1 MYYNAICIFYFYR
14 TQRAHSTHYTGVEMN
29 KLNLK
34 KLLTLLVCLTL
45 IVSVVLLAACNKND
59 DNKGSTEDNTSAS
72 PSFTNGN
79 FRSYTT
85 SDKGYPYAPSS
96 FTGSPTSD
104 TEGSTLPKLETVKR
118 GVINLADYQNL
129 GAWCTFS
136 KFDANRLTDEED
148 AKNYN
153 KDDNV
158 LMINNTEARYY
169 MYRSSEFSAAANTK
183 YLLQV
188 DVRTANLDGGEKK
201 GATIKIAKSYS
212 SGSSIPATEGYASF
226 DAITVGEWTTYSF
239 IIDGKYN
246 GSTSLELQLMLGN
259 NNLRDEYK
267 TSGYAFFDNIRLTT
281 VKDDTVLPAGENVK
295 TITLSVPNGSFD
307 YKTTSDYPYLYN
319 RVTTTD
325 TNSNYGLVNKVDAKD
340 GKITLVGEYKID
352 ADALKD
358 HDKDHGNV
366 FAIYN
371 VAEARMGFYTT
382 NPLYFKRGGYYKV
395 TVSLNTD
402 YIESGSAYL
411 ALGKSKDLSDNTVIE
426 IGKDAANPGWKEHV
440 FYVYANENTAD
451 ELYFHFGLGKDS
463 DNKAKGYILVDDL
476 KIEETDDTTQTGD
489 YVTDNRFKPT
499 DNKLTD
505 AFVNKS
511 GTDINGVP
519 VTITGDGEEFSV
531 DDKTPYVSS
540 NFSERNRKFTSA
552 KATIAKFQTKATL
565 QKDTYYRFSVWVRT
579 VDVPSTSGVVL
590 TVYDGD
596 KDTNSAVKAI
606 ATFAAV
612 TTDKDLADSSSS
624 LNGYR
629 ELVCYFHTA
638 SLQEQVVT
646 FEISLG
652 SGGAFTSSTLFS
664 GTAYI
669 ANASLVETDYTK
681 YNGASAS
688 GTYEKKYDWYET
700 LSSETFTNGQF
711 QKYNYSDTKFFKD
724 GGVNEKGEFQSTS
737 FGVPSGWTLKGEKDK
752 AVAGIVDVNRD
763 ALLSNL
769 ATKLG
774 VPVDTLKTAPFECKE
789 EDVETFGI
797 YAGGDS
803 YLFINSADVEGLAK
817 ESVRVG
823 YVSNSFTLN
832 ANSYYKI
839 SVMVKVMGD
848 SKASVYLMT
857 DNNIAET
864 NVDSK
869 FENIEA
875 STASQTGG
883 WKRYTFYVKTGFSSI
898 SATLGLYLGGKDV
911 DIALTDA
918 NMVLADGLNG
928 KYVKV
933 DGAYE
938 VYNKN
943 THKDATE
950 TYNYSGSAKGGTV
963 LFDYVIKEDISES
976 VYNAKTASATASA
989 ADEYEETKR
998 VEMNLDS
1005 FGLAITPDENKPTSP
1020 KGWTKTS
1027 LTKDTDT
1034 EQLQSGVIY
1043 STDYKAHSGESCLI
1057 IPYLNTA
1064 GASYYA
1070 SDAKT
1075 LTKDGFYKISVWA
1088 KLSEGH
1094 TGKAYITLVATN
1106 YGENSKYVD
1115 YASQTIE
1122 VDSTDWKEYVFFIKA
1137 PSSDTKIDKYGD
1149 NAKDLS
1155 LKIRLG
1161 FGESAD
1167 NKASGYVL
1175 FDDVLI
1181 EKLDVKAD
1189 DFDKLVDDFK
1199 AEPANAG
1206 LTVNTVKYSAID
1218 KEEETTPDKEPDKEN
1233 NKDSGKNF
1241 NWVIFTSV
1249 AFGAIVIIAVAA
1261 FFIKKYLPKHKE
1273 GKQQVDKKKTSKKK
1287 EDDYKNLND

>member
-1 MYYNAICIFYFYR
+1 
-14 TQRAHSTHYTGVEMN
+14 MN

-45 IVSVVLLAACNKND
+45 IVSVVLLAACNKKTD
-59 DNKGSTEDNTSAS
+59 DNKTPDNTSAS

-136 KFDANRLTDEED
+136 KFDAKRLTDEED

-169 MYRSSEFSAAANTK
+169 MYRSSEFSVAANTK

-226 DAITVGEWTTYSF
+226 DAVTVGEWTTYSF

-281 VKDDTVLPAGENVK
+281 VKDDTVLPTENVK

-319 RVTTTD
+319 RVPTTD
-325 TNSNYGLVNKVDAKD
+325 TNSNYGLVNEVDAKD
-340 GKITLVGEYKID
+340 GKITLVNEYAVD
-352 ADALKD
+352 AAAVKG
-358 HDKDHGNV
+358 HGSV

-371 VAEARMGFYTT
+371 VADARMGFYTT

-395 TVSLNTD
+395 TVSLNTK
-402 YIESGSAYL
+402 YVENGKAYL

-426 IGKDAANPGWKEHV
+426 IAQKDSENNGWNEYT

-476 KIEETDDTTQTGD
+476 KIEETDDTTQTGAN
-489 YVTDNRFKPT
+489 VTDNRFKAA

-519 VTITGDGEEFSV
+519 VTITGDGEEFSA

-540 NFSERNRKFTSA
+540 IFSARNRKFTSA
-552 KATIAKFQTKATL
+552 KATLAKFQTKATL

-596 KDTNSAVKAI
+596 KDTNSAAKAI

-638 SLQEQVVT
+638 SLQEQAVT

-752 AVAGIVDVNRD
+752 AVAGIVDVNREN
-763 ALLSNL
+763 LLNNL

-774 VPVDTLKTAPFECKE
+774 ITAEVLKAVPVKCDAD
-789 EDVETFGI
+789 DVETFGI

-803 YLFINSADVEGLAK
+803 YLLINSADVEGLAK

-857 DNNIAET
+857 DNNISET

-869 FENIEA
+869 FENIGA
-875 STASQTGG
+875 STGVMTGG

-918 NMVLADGLNG
+918 NMVPTGGLNG
-928 KYVKV
+928 KYVKKA
-933 DGAYE
+933 DNEYE

-950 TYNYSGSAKGGTV
+950 TYNYSGKANGGTV

-976 VYNAKTASATASA
+976 VYDAKTASATASA
-989 ADEYEETKR
+989 ANEYEETKR

-1005 FGLAITPDENKPTSP
+1005 FGLATTPDQDKPTSP

-1043 STDYKAHSGESCLI
+1043 STEYKAHSGESCLI

-1122 VDSTDWKEYVFFIKA
+1122 VNSTDWKEYVFFIKA
-1137 PSSDTKIDKYGD
+1137 PSSDTKIDKYGE

-1189 DFDKLVDDFK
+1189 EFDKHVNDFK
-1199 AEPANAG
+1199 AANAG

-1218 KEEETTPDKEPDKEN
+1218 KEEETTPDKEPDKEDS
-1233 NKDSGKNF
+1233 KDSGKNF

-1249 AFGAIVIIAVAA
+1249 AFGAIVVIAVAA

>member
-1 MYYNAICIFYFYR
+1 
-14 TQRAHSTHYTGVEMN
+14 MN

-45 IVSVVLLAACNKND
+45 IVSVVLLAACNKKTD
-59 DNKGSTEDNTSAS
+59 DNKTPDNTSAS

-136 KFDANRLTDEED
+136 KFDAKRLTGEED

-169 MYRSSEFSAAANTK
+169 MYRSSEFSVAANTK

-188 DVRTANLDGGEKK
+188 DVRTANLNGGEKK

-226 DAITVGEWTTYSF
+226 DAVTVGEWTTYSF

-281 VKDDTVLPAGENVK
+281 VKDDTVLPTENVK

-319 RVTTTD
+319 RVPTTD
-325 TNSNYGLVNKVDAKD
+325 TNSNYGLVNEVDAKD
-340 GKITLVGEYKID
+340 GKITLVNEYAVD
-352 ADALKD
+352 AAAVKG
-358 HDKDHGNV
+358 HGSV

-371 VAEARMGFYTT
+371 VADARMGFYTT

-395 TVSLNTD
+395 TVSLNTK
-402 YIESGSAYL
+402 YVESGIAYL

-426 IGKDAANPGWKEHV
+426 IAQKDSENNGWNEYP

-463 DNKAKGYILVDDL
+463 DDKNKAKGYILVDDL
-476 KIEETDDTTQTGD
+476 KIEETDDISQTGD
-489 YVTDNRFKPT
+489 NVTDNRFKPE

-519 VTITGDGEEFSV
+519 VTITGDGEEFSA

-540 NFSERNRKFTSA
+540 IFSARNRKFTSA
-552 KATIAKFQTKATL
+552 KATLAKFQTKATL

-596 KDTNSAVKAI
+596 KDTNSAAKAI

-638 SLQEQVVT
+638 SLQNQDVT

-724 GGVNEKGEFQSTS
+724 GGVNEKGKFQSTS

-752 AVAGIVDVNRD
+752 AVAGIVDVNREN
-763 ALLSNL
+763 LLNNL

-774 VPVDTLKTAPFECKE
+774 ITAEVLKTVPVDADDKP
-789 EDVETFGI
+789 VETFGI
-797 YAGGDS
+797 YAGGSS
-803 YLFINSADVEGLAK
+803 YLLINSADVEGLAK

-857 DNNIAET
+857 DNNISET

-928 KYVKV
+928 KYVKK
-933 DGAYE
+933 AANEYE

-950 TYNYSGSAKGGTV
+950 TYNYKDSAKGGTV

-1005 FGLAITPDENKPTSP
+1005 FGLATTPDENKPTSP

-1122 VDSTDWKEYVFFIKA
+1122 VNSTDWKEYVFFIKA

-1189 DFDKLVDDFK
+1189 EFDKHVNDFK
-1199 AEPANAG
+1199 AANAG

-1249 AFGAIVIIAVAA
+1249 AFGAIVVIAVAA

>member
-1 MYYNAICIFYFYR
+1 
-14 TQRAHSTHYTGVEMN
+14 MN

-45 IVSVVLLAACNKND
+45 IVSVVLLAACNKKTD
-59 DNKGSTEDNTSAS
+59 DNKTTDNTSAS

-118 GVINLADYQNL
+118 GVINLADYANL

-136 KFDANRLTDEED
+136 KFDAKRLTDEED

-281 VKDDTVLPAGENVK
+281 VKDDTVLPTENVK

-325 TNSNYGLVNKVDAKD
+325 TNSNYGLVNEVDAKD
-340 GKITLVGEYKID
+340 GKITLVNEYAVD
-352 ADALKD
+352 AAAVEG
-358 HDKDHGNV
+358 HGSV

-371 VAEARMGFYTT
+371 VADARMGFYTT

-411 ALGKSKDLSDNTVIE
+411 ALGKSKDLSDNTIIPV
-426 IGKDAANPGWKEHV
+426 GKDTENPGWKEHV

-463 DNKAKGYILVDDL
+463 GDKAKGYVLVDDL

-505 AFVNKS
+505 AFANKS

-596 KDTNSAVKAI
+596 KDTNSAAKAI

-638 SLQEQVVT
+638 SLQEQAVT

-752 AVAGIVDVNRD
+752 AVAGIVDVNREN
-763 ALLSNL
+763 LLNNL

-774 VPVDTLKTAPFECKE
+774 VSVDTLKKAPFECKE

-797 YAGGDS
+797 YAGGNS
-803 YLFINSADVEGLAK
+803 YLLINSADVEGLAK

-928 KYVKV
+928 KYVKK
-933 DGAYE
+933 AANEYE

-1122 VDSTDWKEYVFFIKA
+1122 VNSTEWKEYVFFIKA
-1137 PSSDTKIDKYGD
+1137 PSSDTKIDKYGE

-1249 AFGAIVIIAVAA
+1249 AFGAIVVIAVAA

>member
-1 MYYNAICIFYFYR
+1 
-14 TQRAHSTHYTGVEMN
+14 MN

-45 IVSVVLLAACNKND
+45 IVSVVLLAACNKKTD
-59 DNKGSTEDNTSAS
+59 DNKTPDNTSAS

-136 KFDANRLTDEED
+136 KFDAKRLTGEED

-169 MYRSSEFSAAANTK
+169 MYRSSEFSVAANTK

-188 DVRTANLDGGEKK
+188 DVRTANLNGGEKK

-226 DAITVGEWTTYSF
+226 DAVTVGEWTTYSF

-281 VKDDTVLPAGENVK
+281 VKDDTVLPTENVK

-325 TNSNYGLVNKVDAKD
+325 TNSNYGLVNEVDAKD
-340 GKITLVGEYKID
+340 GKITLVNEYAVD
-352 ADALKD
+352 AAAV
-358 HDKDHGNV
+358 KDHGSV

-371 VAEARMGFYTT
+371 VADARMGFYTT

-395 TVSLNTD
+395 TVSLNTK
-402 YIESGSAYL
+402 YVENGKAYL

-426 IGKDAANPGWKEHV
+426 IAQKDSENNGWNEYT

-489 YVTDNRFKPT
+489 NVTDNRFKAA

-519 VTITGDGEEFSV
+519 VTITGDGEEFSA

-540 NFSERNRKFTSA
+540 IFSARNRKFTSA

-596 KDTNSAVKAI
+596 KDTNSAAKAI

-638 SLQEQVVT
+638 SLQNQDVT

-711 QKYNYSDTKFFKD
+711 QKYNYSDTKFFKE
-724 GGVNEKGEFQSTS
+724 GGLNDKGEFQSTS

-752 AVAGIVDVNRD
+752 AVAGIVDVNREN
-763 ALLSNL
+763 LLNNL

-774 VPVDTLKTAPFECKE
+774 ITAEVLKAVPVDANDKP
-789 EDVETFGI
+789 VETFGI

-803 YLFINSADVEGLAK
+803 YLLINSADVEGLAK

-839 SVMVKVMGD
+839 SVMVKVINGQ
-848 SKASVYLMT
+848 ASVYLMT
-857 DNNIAET
+857 DNNISET

-869 FENIEA
+869 FENIGA
-875 STASQTGG
+875 STGVMTGG

-898 SATLGLYLGGKDV
+898 SATLGLYLGGEDK

-918 NMVLADGLNG
+918 NMVPTGGLNG
-928 KYVKV
+928 KYVKKA
-933 DGAYE
+933 DNEYE

-950 TYNYSGSAKGGTV
+950 TYNYSGKANGGTV

-976 VYNAKTASATASA
+976 VYDAKTASATASA

-1005 FGLAITPDENKPTSP
+1005 FGLATTPDENKPTSP

-1043 STDYKAHSGESCLI
+1043 STEYKAHSGESCLI

-1122 VDSTDWKEYVFFIKA
+1122 VNSTDWKEYVFFIKA
-1137 PSSDTKIDKYGD
+1137 PSSDTKIDKYGE

-1189 DFDKLVDDFK
+1189 EFDKHVNDFK
-1199 AEPANAG
+1199 AANAG

-1218 KEEETTPDKEPDKEN
+1218 KEEETTPDKEPDKEDS
-1233 NKDSGKNF
+1233 KDSGKNF

-1249 AFGAIVIIAVAA
+1249 AFGAIVVIAVAA

>member
-1 MYYNAICIFYFYR
+1 
-14 TQRAHSTHYTGVEMN
+14 
-29 KLNLK
+29 
-34 KLLTLLVCLTL
+34 
-45 IVSVVLLAACNKND
+45 
-59 DNKGSTEDNTSAS
+59 
-72 PSFTNGN
+72 
-79 FRSYTT
+79 
-85 SDKGYPYAPSS
+85 
-96 FTGSPTSD
+96 
-104 TEGSTLPKLETVKR
+104 
-118 GVINLADYQNL
+118 
-129 GAWCTFS
+129 
-136 KFDANRLTDEED
+136 
-148 AKNYN
+148 
-153 KDDNV
+153 
-158 LMINNTEARYY
+158 MINNTEARYY

-281 VKDDTVLPAGENVK
+281 VKDDTVLPTENVK

-325 TNSNYGLVNKVDAKD
+325 TNSNYGLVNEVDAKD
-340 GKITLVGEYKID
+340 GKITLVNEYAVD
-352 ADALKD
+352 AAAVEG
-358 HDKDHGNV
+358 HGSV

-371 VAEARMGFYTT
+371 VADARMGFYTT

-411 ALGKSKDLSDNTVIE
+411 ALGKSKDLSDNTIIPV
-426 IGKDAANPGWKEHV
+426 GKDTENPGWKEHV

-463 DNKAKGYILVDDL
+463 GDKAKGYVLVDDL
-476 KIEETDDTTQTGD
+476 KIEETNDTTQTGD

-552 KATIAKFQTKATL
+552 KATIAKFQTKAKL

-596 KDTNSAVKAI
+596 KDTNSAAKAI

-803 YLFINSADVEGLAK
+803 YLLINSADVEGLAK

-857 DNNIAET
+857 DNNISET

-928 KYVKV
+928 KYVKNT
-933 DGAYE
+933 DGTYE

-976 VYNAKTASATASA
+976 VYNAKTAIATASA

-1005 FGLAITPDENKPTSP
+1005 FGLATTPDENKPTSP

-1122 VDSTDWKEYVFFIKA
+1122 VNSTEWKEYVFFIKA
-1137 PSSDTKIDKYGD
+1137 PSSDTKIDKYGE

-1249 AFGAIVIIAVAA
+1249 AFGAIVVIAVAA

>member
-1 MYYNAICIFYFYR
+1 
-14 TQRAHSTHYTGVEMN
+14 MN

-45 IVSVVLLAACNKND
+45 IVSVVLLAACNKKTD
-59 DNKGSTEDNTSAS
+59 DNKTTDNTSAS

-136 KFDANRLTDEED
+136 KFDAKRLTGEED

-169 MYRSSEFSAAANTK
+169 MYRSSGFSVAANTK

-188 DVRTANLDGGEKK
+188 DVRTANLNGGEKK

-226 DAITVGEWTTYSF
+226 DAVTVGEWTTYSF

-281 VKDDTVLPAGENVK
+281 VKDDTVLPTENVK

-325 TNSNYGLVNKVDAKD
+325 TNSNYGLVNEVDAKD
-340 GKITLVGEYKID
+340 GKITLVNEYAVD
-352 ADALKD
+352 AAAVKG
-358 HDKDHGNV
+358 HGSV

-371 VAEARMGFYTT
+371 VADARMGFYTT
-382 NPLYFKRGGYYKV
+382 NPLYFKRGEYYKV
-395 TVSLNTD
+395 TVSLNTK
-402 YIESGSAYL
+402 YVENGKAYL

-426 IGKDAANPGWKEHV
+426 IAQKDSENNGWNEYT

-489 YVTDNRFKPT
+489 YVTDNRFKAA
-499 DNKLTD
+499 DNKLTE

-511 GTDINGVP
+511 GTDINGVS
-519 VTITGDGEEFSV
+519 VTITGDGEEFSA
-531 DDKTPYVSS
+531 DDKTPYESTA
-540 NFSERNRKFTSA
+540 FSTNNRKFTST
-552 KATIAKFQTKATL
+552 KATLAKFQTKATL

-596 KDTNSAVKAI
+596 KDINSAAKAI

-638 SLQEQVVT
+638 SLQNQDVT

-752 AVAGIVDVNRD
+752 AVAGIVDVNREN
-763 ALLSNL
+763 LLNNL

-774 VPVDTLKTAPFECKE
+774 ITAEVLKAVPVDANDKP
-789 EDVETFGI
+789 VETFGI

-803 YLFINSADVEGLAK
+803 YLLINSADVEGLAK

-869 FENIEA
+869 FENIAA
-875 STASQTGG
+875 STGVMTGG

-898 SATLGLYLGGKDV
+898 SATLGLYLGGQDK

-928 KYVKV
+928 KYVKK
-933 DGAYE
+933 AANEYE

-950 TYNYSGSAKGGTV
+950 TYNYKDSAKGGTV

-1005 FGLAITPDENKPTSP
+1005 FGLATTPDENKPTSP

-1122 VDSTDWKEYVFFIKA
+1122 VNSTDWKEYVFFIKA

-1189 DFDKLVDDFK
+1189 NFDEHVKKFTD
-1199 AEPANAG
+1199 AHTG

-1218 KEEETTPDKEPDKEN
+1218 KEEETTPDKEPDKEDSKN
-1233 NKDSGKNF
+1233 SGKNF

-1249 AFGAIVIIAVAA
+1249 AFGAIVVIAVAA

>member
-1 MYYNAICIFYFYR
+1 
-14 TQRAHSTHYTGVEMN
+14 MN

-34 KLLTLLVCLTL
+34 KLLTLLVCLML
-45 IVSVVLLAACNKND
+45 IVSVVLLAACNKKTD
-59 DNKGSTEDNTSAS
+59 DNKTPDNTSAS

-136 KFDANRLTDEED
+136 KFDAKRLTGEED

-169 MYRSSEFSAAANTK
+169 MYRSSEFSVAANTK

-188 DVRTANLDGGEKK
+188 DVRTANLNGGEKK

-226 DAITVGEWTTYSF
+226 DAVTVGEWTTYSF

-281 VKDDTVLPAGENVK
+281 VKDDTVLPTENVK

-325 TNSNYGLVNKVDAKD
+325 TNSNYGLVNEVDAKD
-340 GKITLVGEYKID
+340 GKITLVNEYAVD
-352 ADALKD
+352 AAAVKG
-358 HDKDHGNV
+358 HGSV

-371 VAEARMGFYTT
+371 VADARMGFYTT

-395 TVSLNTD
+395 TVSLNTK
-402 YIESGSAYL
+402 YVENGKAYL

-426 IGKDAANPGWKEHV
+426 IAQKDSENNGWNEYT

-489 YVTDNRFKPT
+489 NVTNSRFKPE

-519 VTITGDGEEFSV
+519 VTITGDGEEFSA

-540 NFSERNRKFTSA
+540 IFSARNRKFTSA
-552 KATIAKFQTKATL
+552 KATLAKFQTKATL

-596 KDTNSAVKAI
+596 KDVNSAAKAI

-638 SLQEQVVT
+638 SLQNQDVT

-737 FGVPSGWTLKGEKDK
+737 FGVPSSWTLKGEKDK
-752 AVAGIVDVNRD
+752 AVAGIVDVNREN
-763 ALLSNL
+763 LLNNL
-769 ATKLG
+769 ATKIGITAEVLKA
-774 VPVDTLKTAPFECKE
+774 VPVDANDKP
-789 EDVETFGI
+789 VETFGI
-797 YAGGDS
+797 YAGGNS
-803 YLFINSADVEGLAK
+803 YLLINSADVEGLAK

-869 FENIEA
+869 FENIGA

-928 KYVKV
+928 KYVKK
-933 DGAYE
+933 AANEYE

-950 TYNYSGSAKGGTV
+950 TYNYKDSAKGGTV

-1005 FGLAITPDENKPTSP
+1005 FGLATTPDENKPTSP

-1122 VDSTDWKEYVFFIKA
+1122 VNSTEWKEYVFFIKA

-1189 DFDKLVDDFK
+1189 DFDKHVNDFK
-1199 AEPANAG
+1199 AANTG

-1249 AFGAIVIIAVAA
+1249 AFGAIVVIAVAA

>member
-1 MYYNAICIFYFYR
+1 
-14 TQRAHSTHYTGVEMN
+14 MN

-45 IVSVVLLAACNKND
+45 IVSVVLLAACNKKTD
-59 DNKGSTEDNTSAS
+59 DNKTPDNTSAS

-129 GAWCTFS
+129 GAWCTFQ
-136 KFDANRLTDEED
+136 KFDAKRLTGEED

-188 DVRTANLDGGEKK
+188 DVRTANLNGGEKK

-281 VKDDTVLPAGENVK
+281 VKDDTVLPTENVK

-325 TNSNYGLVNKVDAKD
+325 TNSNYGLVNEVDAKD
-340 GKITLVGEYKID
+340 GKITLVNEYAVD
-352 ADALKD
+352 AAAV
-358 HDKDHGNV
+358 KDHGSV

-371 VAEARMGFYTT
+371 VADARMGFYTT

-395 TVSLNTD
+395 TVSLNTK
-402 YIESGSAYL
+402 YVENGKAYL

-426 IGKDAANPGWKEHV
+426 IAQKDSENNGWNEYT

-489 YVTDNRFKPT
+489 YVTDNRFKPA

-519 VTITGDGEEFSV
+519 VTITGDGEEFSA

-540 NFSERNRKFTSA
+540 IFSAKNRKFTSA
-552 KATIAKFQTKATL
+552 KATLAKFQTKATL

-596 KDTNSAVKAI
+596 KDTNSAAKAI

-638 SLQEQVVT
+638 SLQNQDVT

-752 AVAGIVDVNRD
+752 AVAGIVDVNREN
-763 ALLSNL
+763 LLNNL

-774 VPVDTLKTAPFECKE
+774 ITAEVLKAVPVDANDKP
-789 EDVETFGI
+789 VETFGI

-803 YLFINSADVEGLAK
+803 YLLINSADVEGLAK

-839 SVMVKVMGD
+839 SVMVKVINGQ
-848 SKASVYLMT
+848 ASVYLMT
-857 DNNIAET
+857 DNNISET

-898 SATLGLYLGGKDV
+898 SATLGLYLGGQDK

-928 KYVKV
+928 KYVKK
-933 DGAYE
+933 AANEYE

-950 TYNYSGSAKGGTV
+950 TYNYKDSAKGGTV

-989 ADEYEETKR
+989 ANEYEETKR

-1005 FGLAITPDENKPTSP
+1005 FGLATTPDENKPTSP

-1122 VDSTDWKEYVFFIKA
+1122 VNSTDWKEYVFFIKA

-1189 DFDKLVDDFK
+1189 DFDKHVNDFK
-1199 AEPANAG
+1199 AANAG

-1249 AFGAIVIIAVAA
+1249 AFGAIVVIAVAA

>member
-1 MYYNAICIFYFYR
+1 
-14 TQRAHSTHYTGVEMN
+14 MN

-45 IVSVVLLAACNKND
+45 IVSVVLLAACNKKAD
-59 DNKGSTEDNTSAS
+59 DNKTPDNTSAS

-136 KFDANRLTDEED
+136 KFDAKRLTGEED

-169 MYRSSEFSAAANTK
+169 MYRSSEFSVAANTK

-188 DVRTANLDGGEKK
+188 DVRTANLNGGEKK

-226 DAITVGEWTTYSF
+226 DAVTVGEWTTYSF

-281 VKDDTVLPAGENVK
+281 VKDDTVLPTENVK

-325 TNSNYGLVNKVDAKD
+325 TNSNYGLVNEVDAKD
-340 GKITLVGEYKID
+340 GEITLVNEYKVA
-352 ADALKD
+352 ADAVKG
-358 HDKDHGNV
+358 HGSV

-371 VAEARMGFYTT
+371 VADARMGFYTT

-395 TVSLNTD
+395 TVSLNTK
-402 YIESGSAYL
+402 YVENGKAYL

-426 IGKDAANPGWKEHV
+426 IEQKDSENNGWNEYT

-476 KIEETDDTTQTGD
+476 KIEETDDISQTGD
-489 YVTDNRFKPT
+489 NVTNSRFKPE
-499 DNKLTD
+499 DNKLSD

-519 VTITGDGEEFSV
+519 VTITGDGEEFSA

-552 KATIAKFQTKATL
+552 KATLAKFQTKATL

-596 KDTNSAVKAI
+596 KDVNSAAKAI

-638 SLQEQVVT
+638 SLQNQEVT

-752 AVAGIVDVNRD
+752 AVAGIVDVNREN
-763 ALLSNL
+763 LLNNL

-774 VPVDTLKTAPFECKE
+774 ITADVLKAVPVDANDKP
-789 EDVETFGI
+789 VETFGI

-803 YLFINSADVEGLAK
+803 YLLINSADVEGLAK

-839 SVMVKVMGD
+839 SVMVKVINGQ
-848 SKASVYLMT
+848 ASVYLMT

-869 FENIEA
+869 FENIGA

-898 SATLGLYLGGKDV
+898 SATLGLYLGGEDKDV
-911 DIALTDA
+911 ALTDA

-928 KYVKV
+928 KYVKK
-933 DGAYE
+933 AANEYE

-950 TYNYSGSAKGGTV
+950 TYNYKDSAKGGTV

-1005 FGLAITPDENKPTSP
+1005 FGLATTPDENKPTSP

-1122 VDSTDWKEYVFFIKA
+1122 VNSTDWKEYVFFIKA

-1181 EKLDVKAD
+1181 EKLDAKAD
-1189 DFDKLVDDFK
+1189 TFDQYVNDFK
-1199 AEPANAG
+1199 AANAG

-1233 NKDSGKNF
+1233 SKDSGKNF

-1249 AFGAIVIIAVAA
+1249 AFGAIVVIAVAA

>member
-1 MYYNAICIFYFYR
+1 
-14 TQRAHSTHYTGVEMN
+14 MN

-45 IVSVVLLAACNKND
+45 IVSVALLAACNKKTD
-59 DNKGSTEDNTSAS
+59 DNKTPDNTSAS

-136 KFDANRLTDEED
+136 KFDAKRLTGEED

-169 MYRSSEFSAAANTK
+169 MYRSSEFSVAANTK

-188 DVRTANLDGGEKK
+188 DVRTANLNGGEKK

-226 DAITVGEWTTYSF
+226 DAVTVGEWTTYSF

-267 TSGYAFFDNIRLTT
+267 TSGYTFFDNIRLTT
-281 VKDDTVLPAGENVK
+281 VKDDTVLPTENVK

-325 TNSNYGLVNKVDAKD
+325 TNSNYGLVNEVDAKD
-340 GKITLVGEYKID
+340 GKITLVNEYAVD
-352 ADALKD
+352 AAAVEG
-358 HDKDHGNV
+358 HGSV

-371 VAEARMGFYTT
+371 VADARMGFYTT

-395 TVSLNTD
+395 TVSLNTK
-402 YIESGSAYL
+402 YVENGKAYL

-426 IGKDAANPGWKEHV
+426 IAQKDSENKGWNEYT

-511 GTDINGVP
+511 GTDINGVS
-519 VTITGDGEEFSV
+519 VTITGDGEEFSA

-552 KATIAKFQTKATL
+552 KATLAKFQTKATL

-596 KDTNSAVKAI
+596 KDVNSAAKAI

-638 SLQEQVVT
+638 SLQNQDVT

-752 AVAGIVDVNRD
+752 AVAGIVDVNREN
-763 ALLSNL
+763 LLNNL

-774 VPVDTLKTAPFECKE
+774 ITAEVLKAVPVDANDKP
-789 EDVETFGI
+789 VETFGI

-803 YLFINSADVEGLAK
+803 YLLINSADVEGLAK

-839 SVMVKVMGD
+839 SVMVKVINGQ
-848 SKASVYLMT
+848 ASVYLMT
-857 DNNIAET
+857 DNNISET

-869 FENIEA
+869 FENIGA
-875 STASQTGG
+875 STGVMTGG

-928 KYVKV
+928 KYVKK
-933 DGAYE
+933 AANEYE

-950 TYNYSGSAKGGTV
+950 TYNYKDSAKGGTV

-1005 FGLAITPDENKPTSP
+1005 FGLATTPDENKPTSP

-1122 VDSTDWKEYVFFIKA
+1122 VNSTDWKEYVFFIKA
-1137 PSSDTKIDKYGD
+1137 PSSDTKIDKYGE

-1189 DFDKLVDDFK
+1189 EFDKHVSDFK
-1199 AEPANAG
+1199 AANTG

-1249 AFGAIVIIAVAA
+1249 AFGAIVVIAVAA

>member
-1 MYYNAICIFYFYR
+1 
-14 TQRAHSTHYTGVEMN
+14 MN

-45 IVSVVLLAACNKND
+45 IVSVVLLAACNKKD

-118 GVINLADYQNL
+118 GVINLADYANL

-136 KFDANRLTDEED
+136 KFDAKRLTDEED

-226 DAITVGEWTTYSF
+226 DAVTVGEWTTYSF

-281 VKDDTVLPAGENVK
+281 VKDDTVLPTENVK

-325 TNSNYGLVNKVDAKD
+325 TNSNYGLVNEVDAKD
-340 GKITLVGEYKID
+340 GKITLVNEYAVD
-352 ADALKD
+352 AAAVKG
-358 HDKDHGNV
+358 HGSV

-371 VAEARMGFYTT
+371 VADARMGFYTT

-411 ALGKSKDLSDNTVIE
+411 ALGKSKDLSDNKIIPVL
-426 IGKDAANPGWKEHV
+426 KDTENPGWKEHV

-463 DNKAKGYILVDDL
+463 GDKAKGYILVDDL

-511 GTDINGVP
+511 GTDINGVS
-519 VTITGDGEEFSV
+519 VTITGDGEEFSA
-531 DDKTPYVSS
+531 DDKTPYESTA
-540 NFSERNRKFTSA
+540 FSTNNRKFTSA
-552 KATIAKFQTKATL
+552 KATLAKFQTKATL

-596 KDTNSAVKAI
+596 KDTNSAAKAI

-638 SLQEQVVT
+638 SLQNQDVT

-681 YNGASAS
+681 YNSASAS

-752 AVAGIVDVNRD
+752 AVAGIVDVNREN
-763 ALLSNL
+763 LLNNL

-774 VPVDTLKTAPFECKE
+774 ITAEVLKAVPVDADDKP
-789 EDVETFGI
+789 VETFGI

-803 YLFINSADVEGLAK
+803 YLLINSADVEGLAK

-857 DNNIAET
+857 DNNISET

-875 STASQTGG
+875 STASKTGG

-898 SATLGLYLGGKDV
+898 SATLGLYLGGQDK

-928 KYVKV
+928 KYVKK
-933 DGAYE
+933 AANEYE

-950 TYNYSGSAKGGTV
+950 TYNYKDSAKGGTV

-1005 FGLAITPDENKPTSP
+1005 FGLATTPDENKPTSP

-1122 VDSTDWKEYVFFIKA
+1122 VNSTEWKEYVFFIKA

-1189 DFDKLVDDFK
+1189 EFDKHVNDFK
-1199 AEPANAG
+1199 AAHAD

-1233 NKDSGKNF
+1233 NKNSGKNF

-1249 AFGAIVIIAVAA
+1249 AFGAIVVIAVAA

>member
-1 MYYNAICIFYFYR
+1 
-14 TQRAHSTHYTGVEMN
+14 MN

-45 IVSVVLLAACNKND
+45 IVSVVLLAACNKKPD
-59 DNKGSTEDNTSAS
+59 DNKTTDNTSAS

-136 KFDANRLTDEED
+136 KFDAKRLTGEED

-169 MYRSSEFSAAANTK
+169 MYRSSEFSVAANTK

-188 DVRTANLDGGEKK
+188 DVRTANLNGGEKK

-281 VKDDTVLPAGENVK
+281 VKDDTVLPTENVK

-325 TNSNYGLVNKVDAKD
+325 TNSNYGLVNEVDAKD
-340 GKITLVGEYKID
+340 GKITLVNEYAVD
-352 ADALKD
+352 AAAVKG
-358 HDKDHGNV
+358 HGSV

-371 VAEARMGFYTT
+371 VADARMGFYTT

-395 TVSLNTD
+395 TVSLNTK
-402 YIESGSAYL
+402 YVENGKAYL

-426 IGKDAANPGWKEHV
+426 IAQKDSENNGWNEYT

-489 YVTDNRFKPT
+489 YVTDNRFKPA

-519 VTITGDGEEFSV
+519 VTITGDGEEFSA

-540 NFSERNRKFTSA
+540 IFSAKNRKFTSA
-552 KATIAKFQTKATL
+552 KATLAKFQTKATL

-638 SLQEQVVT
+638 SLQNQDVT

-752 AVAGIVDVNRD
+752 AVAGIVDVNREN
-763 ALLSNL
+763 LLNNL

-774 VPVDTLKTAPFECKE
+774 ITAEVLKAVPVKCDAD
-789 EDVETFGI
+789 DVETFGI

-803 YLFINSADVEGLAK
+803 YLLINSADVEGLAK

-839 SVMVKVMGD
+839 SVMVKVINGQ
-848 SKASVYLMT
+848 ASVYLMT
-857 DNNIAET
+857 DNNISET

-928 KYVKV
+928 KYVKK
-933 DGAYE
+933 AANEYE

-950 TYNYSGSAKGGTV
+950 TYNYKDSAKGGTV

-1005 FGLAITPDENKPTSP
+1005 FGLATTPDENKPTSP

-1043 STDYKAHSGESCLI
+1043 SSDYKAHSGESCLI

-1122 VDSTDWKEYVFFIKA
+1122 VNSTDWKEYVFFIKA
-1137 PSSDTKIDKYGD
+1137 PSSDTKIDKYGE

-1189 DFDKLVDDFK
+1189 VFDKHVNDFK
-1199 AEPANAG
+1199 AAHAD

-1249 AFGAIVIIAVAA
+1249 AFGAIVVIAVAA

>member
-1 MYYNAICIFYFYR
+1 
-14 TQRAHSTHYTGVEMN
+14 MN

-34 KLLTLLVCLTL
+34 KLLTLLVCLML
-45 IVSVVLLAACNKND
+45 IVSVVLLAACNKKPD
-59 DNKGSTEDNTSAS
+59 DNKTPDNTSAS

-136 KFDANRLTDEED
+136 KFDAKRLTGEED

-169 MYRSSEFSAAANTK
+169 MYRSSEFSVAANTK

-212 SGSSIPATEGYASF
+212 SGSTIPATEGYASW

-281 VKDDTVLPAGENVK
+281 VKDDTVLPTENVK
-295 TITLSVPNGSFD
+295 TITLSVPNANFD
-307 YKTTSDYPYLYN
+307 YTTKDNFPYLYN

-325 TNSNYGLVNKVDAKD
+325 TNSNYGLVNEVDAKD
-340 GKITLVGEYKID
+340 GEITLVNNYTVNAAAVEG
-352 ADALKD
+352 
-358 HDKDHGNV
+358 HGSV

-395 TVSLNTD
+395 TVSLNTK
-402 YIESGSAYL
+402 YVKNGSAYL
-411 ALGKSKDLSDNTVIE
+411 ALGKSKDLSDNKIID
-426 IGKDAANPGWKEHV
+426 IGQKDNEKTNGWNEYT

-463 DNKAKGYILVDDL
+463 GDKAKGYILIDDL
-476 KIEETDDTTQTGD
+476 KIEETDDTTQTGK
-489 YVTDNRFKPT
+489 YVTDNRFKPE
-499 DNKLTD
+499 DNKLIN
-505 AFVNKS
+505 AFVNTS
-511 GTDINGVP
+511 GDNINGVP
-519 VTITGDGEEFSV
+519 VTITEDGEEFSA

-540 NFSERNRKFTSA
+540 IFSARNRKFTSA
-552 KATIAKFQTKATL
+552 KATLAKFQTKATL

-579 VDVPSTSGVVL
+579 VNVPSTSGVVL

-596 KDTNSAVKAI
+596 KDENSAVKAI

-638 SLQEQVVT
+638 SLQNQDVT

-724 GGVNEKGEFQSTS
+724 GGKDSSNTDAVFQSTS

-752 AVAGIVDVNRD
+752 AVAGIVDVNREN
-763 ALLSNL
+763 LLNNL

-774 VPVDTLKTAPFECKE
+774 VSVDTLKNAPFTPADK
-789 EDVETFGI
+789 DIATYGI
-797 YAGGDS
+797 YAGGSS
-803 YLFINSADVEGLAK
+803 YLLINSANVDGLAK
-817 ESVRVG
+817 EYVRVG

-857 DNNIAET
+857 DNNISET
-864 NVDSK
+864 NKNSK

-875 STASQTGG
+875 STGVATGG
-883 WKRYTFYVKTGFSSI
+883 WKRYTFYVKTGYSSI
-898 SATLGLYLGGKDV
+898 SATLGLYLGGEDK
-911 DIALTDA
+911 DIALTDT
-918 NMVLADGLNG
+918 NMTKLEENDLSG
-928 KYVKV
+928 KYVREV
-933 DGAYE
+933 AEDGTVKFV

-943 THKDATE
+943 THKDVKY
-950 TYNYSGSAKGGTV
+950 TYNYSGSPAKGGTV

-976 VYNAKTASATASA
+976 VYDTKTAEAVASA
-989 ADEYEETKR
+989 DGSIEEINR

-1005 FGLAITPDENKPTSP
+1005 FGLATTPDENKPTSP

-1027 LTKDTDT
+1027 LTKDTDDT
-1034 EQLQSGVIY
+1034 ERLQSGVIY
-1043 STDYKAHSGESCLI
+1043 SPDYKAHSGESCLI
-1057 IPYLNTA
+1057 IPYISSA

-1088 KLSEGH
+1088 KLSENH
-1094 TGKAYITLVATN
+1094 KGKAYITLVATN
-1106 YGENSKYVD
+1106 YGENSKYVDD

-1137 PSSDTKIDKYGD
+1137 PSSDTKIDKYGE

-1189 DFDKLVDDFK
+1189 VFDKHVNDFK
-1199 AEPANAG
+1199 AANAG
-1206 LTVNTVKYSAID
+1206 AKVNTVKYSAID
-1218 KEEETTPDKEPDKEN
+1218 KEEETTPDKEPGKED
-1233 NKDSGKNF
+1233 NKTSGKNF

-1249 AFGAIVIIAVAA
+1249 AFGAIVVIAVAA

>member
-1 MYYNAICIFYFYR
+1 
-14 TQRAHSTHYTGVEMN
+14 MN

-45 IVSVVLLAACNKND
+45 IVSVVLLAACNKKTD
-59 DNKGSTEDNTSAS
+59 DNKTTDNTSAS

-136 KFDANRLTDEED
+136 KFDAKRLTGEED

-188 DVRTANLDGGEKK
+188 DVRTANLNGGEKK

-226 DAITVGEWTTYSF
+226 DAVTVGEWTTYSF

-281 VKDDTVLPAGENVK
+281 VKDDTVLPTENVK

-325 TNSNYGLVNKVDAKD
+325 TNSNYGLVNEVDAKD
-340 GKITLVGEYKID
+340 GKITLVNEYAVD
-352 ADALKD
+352 AAAVKG
-358 HDKDHGNV
+358 HGSV

-371 VAEARMGFYTT
+371 VADARMGFYTT

-411 ALGKSKDLSDNTVIE
+411 ALGKSKDLSDNTIIPV
-426 IGKDAANPGWKEHV
+426 GKDTENPGWKEHV

-463 DNKAKGYILVDDL
+463 GDKAKGYILVDDL

-489 YVTDNRFKPT
+489 YVTDNRFKAA

-511 GTDINGVP
+511 GTDINGVS
-519 VTITGDGEEFSV
+519 VTITGDGEEFSA

-540 NFSERNRKFTSA
+540 IFSARNRKFTSA
-552 KATIAKFQTKATL
+552 KATLAKFQTKATL

-596 KDTNSAVKAI
+596 KNINSAAKAI

-638 SLQEQVVT
+638 SLQNQDVT

-752 AVAGIVDVNRD
+752 AVAGIVDVNREN
-763 ALLSNL
+763 LLNNL

-774 VPVDTLKTAPFECKE
+774 VSVDTLKTAPFKCKE

-803 YLFINSADVEGLAK
+803 YLLINSADVEGLAK

-857 DNNIAET
+857 DNNISET

-869 FENIEA
+869 FENIVEA

-928 KYVKV
+928 KYVKK
-933 DGAYE
+933 AANEYE

-950 TYNYSGSAKGGTV
+950 TYNYKDSAKGGTV

-1005 FGLAITPDENKPTSP
+1005 FGLATTPDENKPTSP

-1043 STDYKAHSGESCLI
+1043 STDTDYKAHSGESCLI
-1057 IPYLNTA
+1057 IPYIKTA

-1122 VDSTDWKEYVFFIKA
+1122 VNSTDWKEYVFFIKA

-1181 EKLDVKAD
+1181 EKLDAKAD
-1189 DFDKLVDDFK
+1189 TFDQYVNDFK
-1199 AEPANAG
+1199 AANAG

-1218 KEEETTPDKEPDKEN
+1218 KEEETTPDKEPDKED

-1249 AFGAIVIIAVAA
+1249 AFGAIVVIAVAA

>member
-1 MYYNAICIFYFYR
+1 
-14 TQRAHSTHYTGVEMN
+14 MN

-45 IVSVVLLAACNKND
+45 IVSVVLLAACNKKD

-136 KFDANRLTDEED
+136 KFDAKRLTDEED

-169 MYRSSEFSAAANTK
+169 MYRSSEFSVAANTK

-212 SGSSIPATEGYASF
+212 SGSSIPATEGYASH
-226 DAITVGEWTTYSF
+226 DAVTVGEWTTYSF

-281 VKDDTVLPAGENVK
+281 VKDDTVLPTENVK

-325 TNSNYGLVNKVDAKD
+325 TNSNYGLVNEVDAKD
-340 GKITLVGEYKID
+340 GEITLVNNYTVNAAAVKG
-352 ADALKD
+352 
-358 HDKDHGNV
+358 HGSV

-411 ALGKSKDLSDNTVIE
+411 ALGKSKDLSDNTIIPV
-426 IGKDAANPGWKEHV
+426 GKDAANPGWKEHV

-463 DNKAKGYILVDDL
+463 GDKAKGYILVDDL
-476 KIEETDDTTQTGD
+476 KIEEIKEIGDTVGD

-499 DNKLTD
+499 DNKLTE
-505 AFVNKS
+505 AFVNKNKI
-511 GTDINGVP
+511 GENINGVP
-519 VTITGDGEEFSV
+519 VTIIGDGEKFSA
-531 DDKTPYVSS
+531 DDAPYKSTA
-540 NFSERNRKFTSA
+540 FSDNNRKFTSE
-552 KATIAKFQTKATL
+552 KATLAKFQTKATL

-596 KDTNSAVKAI
+596 IIDKNSAAKAI

-638 SLQEQVVT
+638 SLQEQDVT

-724 GGVNEKGEFQSTS
+724 GGKDSSNTDAVFQSTS

-752 AVAGIVDVNRD
+752 AVAGIVDVNREN
-763 ALLSNL
+763 LLNNL

-774 VPVDTLKTAPFECKE
+774 VSVDTLKNAPFKCKE

-803 YLFINSADVEGLAK
+803 YLLINSADVEGLAK

-857 DNNIAET
+857 DNNISET

-869 FENIEA
+869 FENIVEA

-898 SATLGLYLGGKDV
+898 SATLGLYLGGEDK

-928 KYVKV
+928 KYVKK
-933 DGAYE
+933 AANEYE

-950 TYNYSGSAKGGTV
+950 TYNYKDSAKGGTV

-976 VYNAKTASATASA
+976 VYDRKTASATASA
-989 ADEYEETKR
+989 ADEYEEIKP

-1005 FGLAITPDENKPTSP
+1005 FGLATTPDENKPTSP

-1043 STDYKAHSGESCLI
+1043 STSTEYKAHSGDSCLI

-1075 LTKDGFYKISVWA
+1075 LTKDGYYKISVWA
-1088 KLSEGH
+1088 KVSERH

-1122 VDSTDWKEYVFFIKA
+1122 VNSTEWKEYVFFIKA

-1167 NKASGYVL
+1167 NPASGYVL

-1181 EKLDVKAD
+1181 EKLDAKAD
-1189 DFDKLVDDFK
+1189 TFDQYVNDFK
-1199 AEPANAG
+1199 AKPEHAG

-1249 AFGAIVIIAVAA
+1249 AFGAIVVIAVAA

>member
-1 MYYNAICIFYFYR
+1 
-14 TQRAHSTHYTGVEMN
+14 MN

-45 IVSVVLLAACNKND
+45 IVSVVLLAACNKKTD
-59 DNKGSTEDNTSAS
+59 DNKTPDNTSAS

-136 KFDANRLTDEED
+136 KFDAKRLTGEED

-188 DVRTANLDGGEKK
+188 DVRTANLNGGEKK

-281 VKDDTVLPAGENVK
+281 VKDDTVLPTENVK

-325 TNSNYGLVNKVDAKD
+325 TNSNYGLVNEVDAKD
-340 GKITLVGEYKID
+340 GKITLVNEYAVD
-352 ADALKD
+352 AAAVKG
-358 HDKDHGNV
+358 HGSV

-371 VAEARMGFYTT
+371 VADARMGFYTT

-411 ALGKSKDLSDNTVIE
+411 ALGKSKDLSDNTIIPV
-426 IGKDAANPGWKEHV
+426 GKDTENPGWKEHV

-489 YVTDNRFKPT
+489 YVTNNRFKAA

-505 AFVNKS
+505 AFANKS

-519 VTITGDGEEFSV
+519 VTITGDGEEFSA
-531 DDKTPYVSS
+531 DDKTPYESTA
-540 NFSERNRKFTSA
+540 FSTNNRKFTSA
-552 KATIAKFQTKATL
+552 KATLAKFQTKATL

-596 KDTNSAVKAI
+596 KDVNSAAKAI

-638 SLQEQVVT
+638 SLQNQDVT

-752 AVAGIVDVNRD
+752 AVAGIVDVNREN
-763 ALLSNL
+763 LLNNL

-774 VPVDTLKTAPFECKE
+774 ITAEVLKAVPVDANDKP
-789 EDVETFGI
+789 VETFGI

-803 YLFINSADVEGLAK
+803 YLLINSADVEGLAK

-857 DNNIAET
+857 DNNISET

-875 STASQTGG
+875 STGVMTGG

-911 DIALTDA
+911 DIALTDT

-928 KYVKV
+928 KYVKK
-933 DGAYE
+933 AANEYE

-1005 FGLAITPDENKPTSP
+1005 FGLATTPDENKPTSP

-1122 VDSTDWKEYVFFIKA
+1122 VNSTDWKEYVFFIKA

-1189 DFDKLVDDFK
+1189 EFDKHVNDFK
-1199 AEPANAG
+1199 AAHAD

-1249 AFGAIVIIAVAA
+1249 AFGAIVVIAVAA

>member
-1 MYYNAICIFYFYR
+1 
-14 TQRAHSTHYTGVEMN
+14 MN

-45 IVSVVLLAACNKND
+45 IVSVVLLAACNKKTG
-59 DNKGSTEDNTSAS
+59 DNKTTDNTSAS

-136 KFDANRLTDEED
+136 KFDAKRLTDEED

-281 VKDDTVLPAGENVK
+281 VKDDTVLPTENVK

-325 TNSNYGLVNKVDAKD
+325 TNSNYGLVNEVDAKD
-340 GKITLVGEYKID
+340 GKITLVNEYAVD
-352 ADALKD
+352 AAAVEG
-358 HDKDHGNV
+358 HGSV

-371 VAEARMGFYTT
+371 VADARMGFYTT

-411 ALGKSKDLSDNTVIE
+411 ALGKSKDLSDNTIIPV
-426 IGKDAANPGWKEHV
+426 GKDTENPGWKEHV

-463 DNKAKGYILVDDL
+463 GDKAKGYILVDDL

-505 AFVNKS
+505 AFANKS

-519 VTITGDGEEFSV
+519 VTITGDGEEFST

-596 KDTNSAVKAI
+596 KDTNSAAKAI

-803 YLFINSADVEGLAK
+803 YLLINSADVEGLAK

-875 STASQTGG
+875 STGVATGG

-1005 FGLAITPDENKPTSP
+1005 FGLATTPDENKPTSP

-1122 VDSTDWKEYVFFIKA
+1122 VNSTEWKEYVFFIKA
-1137 PSSDTKIDKYGD
+1137 PSSDTKIDKYGE

-1181 EKLDVKAD
+1181 EKLDEEAD
-1189 DFDKLVDDFK
+1189 TFDSFVEKFK
-1199 AEPANAG
+1199 KENAD

-1218 KEEETTPDKEPDKEN
+1218 KEEETTPDKEPDKEDS
-1233 NKDSGKNF
+1233 KDSGKNF

-1249 AFGAIVIIAVAA
+1249 AFGAIVVIAVAA

>member
-1 MYYNAICIFYFYR
+1 
-14 TQRAHSTHYTGVEMN
+14 MN

-45 IVSVVLLAACNKND
+45 IVSVVLLAACNKKD

-136 KFDANRLTDEED
+136 KFDAKRLTDEED

-226 DAITVGEWTTYSF
+226 DAITVGDWTTYSF

-281 VKDDTVLPAGENVK
+281 VKDDTVLPTENVK

-325 TNSNYGLVNKVDAKD
+325 TNSNYGLVNEVDAKD
-340 GKITLVGEYKID
+340 GKITLVNDYAVD
-352 ADALKD
+352 AAAVEG
-358 HDKDHGNV
+358 HGSV

-371 VAEARMGFYTT
+371 VADARMGFYTT

-411 ALGKSKDLSDNTVIE
+411 ALGKSKDLSDNTIIPV
-426 IGKDAANPGWKEHV
+426 GKDTENPGWKEHV

-463 DNKAKGYILVDDL
+463 GDKAKGYVLVDDL

-505 AFVNKS
+505 AFANKS

-519 VTITGDGEEFSV
+519 VTITGDGEEFSA

-552 KATIAKFQTKATL
+552 KATIAKFQTTATL

-596 KDTNSAVKAI
+596 KDTNSAAKAI

-638 SLQEQVVT
+638 SLQEQAVT

-803 YLFINSADVEGLAK
+803 YLLINSENVEGLAK

-875 STASQTGG
+875 STGVMTGG

-976 VYNAKTASATASA
+976 VYNAKTTSATASA

-1005 FGLAITPDENKPTSP
+1005 FGLATTPDQDKPTSP

-1122 VDSTDWKEYVFFIKA
+1122 VNSTSWKEYVFFIKA
-1137 PSSDTKIDKYGD
+1137 PSSDTKIDKYGE

-1199 AEPANAG
+1199 AKPANAG

-1218 KEEETTPDKEPDKEN
+1218 KEEETTPDKEPDKEDS
-1233 NKDSGKNF
+1233 KDSGKNF

-1249 AFGAIVIIAVAA
+1249 AFGAIVVIAVAA

>member
-1 MYYNAICIFYFYR
+1 
-14 TQRAHSTHYTGVEMN
+14 MN

-34 KLLTLLVCLTL
+34 KLLTLLVCLML
-45 IVSVVLLAACNKND
+45 IVSVVLLAACNKKPD
-59 DNKGSTEDNTSAS
+59 DNKTPDNTSAS

-136 KFDANRLTDEED
+136 KFDAKRLTGEED

-188 DVRTANLDGGEKK
+188 DVRTANLNGGEKK

-226 DAITVGEWTTYSF
+226 DAVTVGEWTTYSF

-281 VKDDTVLPAGENVK
+281 VKDDTVLPTENVK

-325 TNSNYGLVNKVDAKD
+325 TNSNYGLVNEVDAKD
-340 GKITLVGEYKID
+340 GKITLVNEYAVD
-352 ADALKD
+352 AAAV
-358 HDKDHGNV
+358 KDHGSV

-371 VAEARMGFYTT
+371 VADARMGFYTT

-395 TVSLNTD
+395 TVSLNTK
-402 YIESGSAYL
+402 YVENGKAYL

-426 IGKDAANPGWKEHV
+426 IEQKDSENNGWNEYT

-463 DNKAKGYILVDDL
+463 DDKNKAKGYILVDDL
-476 KIEETDDTTQTGD
+476 KIEETDDTTQTGNN
-489 YVTDNRFKPT
+489 VTDNRFKPA

-519 VTITGDGEEFSV
+519 VTITGDGEEFSA

-540 NFSERNRKFTSA
+540 IFSARNRKFTSA
-552 KATIAKFQTKATL
+552 KATLAKFQTKATL

-596 KDTNSAVKAI
+596 KDVNSAAKAI

-638 SLQEQVVT
+638 SLQNQDVT

-752 AVAGIVDVNRD
+752 AVAGIVDVNREN
-763 ALLSNL
+763 LLNNL

-774 VPVDTLKTAPFECKE
+774 ITAEVLKAVPVDAKDKP
-789 EDVETFGI
+789 VETFGI

-803 YLFINSADVEGLAK
+803 YLLINSADVEGLAK

-839 SVMVKVMGD
+839 SVMVKVINGQ
-848 SKASVYLMT
+848 ASVYLMT
-857 DNNIAET
+857 DNNISET

-898 SATLGLYLGGKDV
+898 SATLGLYLGGKDQ

-928 KYVKV
+928 KYVKK
-933 DGAYE
+933 AANEYE

-950 TYNYSGSAKGGTV
+950 TYNYKDSAKGGTV

-989 ADEYEETKR
+989 ANEYEETKR

-1005 FGLAITPDENKPTSP
+1005 FGLATTPDENKPTSP

-1122 VDSTDWKEYVFFIKA
+1122 VNSTDWKEYVFFIKA

-1189 DFDKLVDDFK
+1189 EFDKHVDDFK
-1199 AEPANAG
+1199 AANTG

-1249 AFGAIVIIAVAA
+1249 AFGAIVVIAVAA

>member
-1 MYYNAICIFYFYR
+1 
-14 TQRAHSTHYTGVEMN
+14 MN

-45 IVSVVLLAACNKND
+45 IVSVVLLAACNKKTD
-59 DNKGSTEDNTSAS
+59 DNKTPDNTSAS

-118 GVINLADYQNL
+118 GVINLADYANL

-136 KFDANRLTDEED
+136 KFDAKRLTGEED

-169 MYRSSEFSAAANTK
+169 MYRSSEFSVAANTK

-188 DVRTANLDGGEKK
+188 DVRTANLNGGEKK

-226 DAITVGEWTTYSF
+226 DAVTVGEWTTYSF

-281 VKDDTVLPAGENVK
+281 VKDDTVLPTENVK

-325 TNSNYGLVNKVDAKD
+325 TNSNYGLVNEVDAKD
-340 GKITLVGEYKID
+340 GKITLVNEYAVD
-352 ADALKD
+352 AAAVKG
-358 HDKDHGNV
+358 HGSV

-371 VAEARMGFYTT
+371 VADARMGFYTT
-382 NPLYFKRGGYYKV
+382 NPLYFKRGGYYKI
-395 TVSLNTD
+395 TVSLNTK
-402 YIESGSAYL
+402 YIDGSGKAYL

-426 IGKDAANPGWKEHV
+426 IAQKDSENNGWNEYT

-489 YVTDNRFKPT
+489 YVTDNRFKAA

-519 VTITGDGEEFSV
+519 VTITGDGEEFST
-531 DDKTPYVSS
+531 DDKTPYVSK

-552 KATIAKFQTKATL
+552 KATLAKFQTKATL

-596 KDTNSAVKAI
+596 KDVNSAAKAI

-638 SLQEQVVT
+638 SLQNQDVT

-711 QKYNYSDTKFFKD
+711 QKYNYSDTKFFKE
-724 GGVNEKGEFQSTS
+724 GGLNDKGEFQSTS

-752 AVAGIVDVNRD
+752 AVAGIVDVNREN
-763 ALLSNL
+763 LLNNL

-774 VPVDTLKTAPFECKE
+774 ITAEVLKAVPVDANDKP
-789 EDVETFGI
+789 VETFGI

-803 YLFINSADVEGLAK
+803 YLLINSADVEGLAK

-839 SVMVKVMGD
+839 SVMVKVINGQ
-848 SKASVYLMT
+848 ASVYLMT
-857 DNNIAET
+857 DNNISET

-928 KYVKV
+928 KYVKK
-933 DGAYE
+933 AANEYE

-950 TYNYSGSAKGGTV
+950 TYNYKDSAKGGTV

-1005 FGLAITPDENKPTSP
+1005 FGLATTPDENKPTSP

-1122 VDSTDWKEYVFFIKA
+1122 VNSTDWKEYVFFIKA

-1189 DFDKLVDDFK
+1189 EFDKHVNDFK
-1199 AEPANAG
+1199 AAPEHAG

-1218 KEEETTPDKEPDKEN
+1218 KEEETTPDKEPGKEN

-1249 AFGAIVIIAVAA
+1249 AFGAIVVIAVAA

-1287 EDDYKNLND
+1287 ENDYKNLND

>member
-1 MYYNAICIFYFYR
+1 
-14 TQRAHSTHYTGVEMN
+14 MN

-45 IVSVVLLAACNKND
+45 IVSVVLLAACNKKTD
-59 DNKGSTEDNTSAS
+59 DNKTTDNTSAS

-136 KFDANRLTDEED
+136 KFDAKRLTDEED

-226 DAITVGEWTTYSF
+226 DAITVGDWTTYSF

-281 VKDDTVLPAGENVK
+281 VKDDTVLPTENVK

-325 TNSNYGLVNKVDAKD
+325 TNSNYGLVNEVDAKD
-340 GKITLVGEYKID
+340 GKITLVNEYAVD
-352 ADALKD
+352 AAAVEG
-358 HDKDHGNV
+358 HGSV

-371 VAEARMGFYTT
+371 VADARMGFYTT

-411 ALGKSKDLSDNTVIE
+411 ALGKSKDLSDNTIIPV
-426 IGKDAANPGWKEHV
+426 GKDTENPGWKEHV

-463 DNKAKGYILVDDL
+463 GDKAKGYILVDDL

-505 AFVNKS
+505 AFANKS

-519 VTITGDGEEFSV
+519 VTITGDGEEFSA
-531 DDKTPYVSS
+531 DDKTPYVST

-552 KATIAKFQTKATL
+552 KATLAKFQTKATL

-596 KDTNSAVKAI
+596 IIDKNSAAKAI

-803 YLFINSADVEGLAK
+803 YLLINSANVEGLAK
-817 ESVRVG
+817 EYVRVG

-857 DNNIAET
+857 DNNISET

-898 SATLGLYLGGKDV
+898 SATLGLYLGGQDK

-918 NMVLADGLNG
+918 NMVATGGLNG
-928 KYVKV
+928 KYVKK
-933 DGAYE
+933 AANEYE

-963 LFDYVIKEDISES
+963 LFDYVIREDISES
-976 VYNAKTASATASA
+976 VYNAKTTSATASA

-1005 FGLAITPDENKPTSP
+1005 FGLATTPDENKPTSP

-1122 VDSTDWKEYVFFIKA
+1122 VNSTEWKEYVFFIKA
-1137 PSSDTKIDKYGD
+1137 PSSDTKIDKYGE

-1181 EKLDVKAD
+1181 EKLDEEAD
-1189 DFDKLVDDFK
+1189 TFDSFVEKFK
-1199 AEPANAG
+1199 KENAG

-1249 AFGAIVIIAVAA
+1249 AFGAIVVIAVAA

>member
-1 MYYNAICIFYFYR
+1 
-14 TQRAHSTHYTGVEMN
+14 MN

-59 DNKGSTEDNTSAS
+59 DNKGSTEDSTSAS

-85 SDKGYPYAPSS
+85 SDSGYPYAPSS

-267 TSGYAFFDNIRLTT
+267 TSGYAFFDNIRLNTI
-281 VKDDTVLPAGENVK
+281 KDDTVLPTENVK

-325 TNSNYGLVNKVDAKD
+325 TNSNYGLVNEVDAKD
-340 GKITLVGEYKID
+340 GKITLVNEYAID
-352 ADALKD
+352 AAAVEG
-358 HDKDHGNV
+358 HGSV

-371 VAEARMGFYTT
+371 VADARMGFYTT

-411 ALGKSKDLSDNTVIE
+411 ALGKSKDLSDNTIIPV
-426 IGKDAANPGWKEHV
+426 GKDTENPGWKEHV

-476 KIEETDDTTQTGD
+476 KIEETNDTTQTGD

-596 KDTNSAVKAI
+596 IIDKNSAAKAI

-724 GGVNEKGEFQSTS
+724 GGVNEKDEFQSTS

-752 AVAGIVDVNRD
+752 AVAGIVDVNRE
-763 ALLSNL
+763 ALLNNL

-774 VPVDTLKTAPFECKE
+774 VSVDTLKKAPFECKE

-797 YAGGDS
+797 YAGGNS
-803 YLFINSADVEGLAK
+803 YLLINSADVEGLAK

-857 DNNIAET
+857 DNNISET

-875 STASQTGG
+875 STGVATGG

-898 SATLGLYLGGKDV
+898 SATLGLYLGGQDK

-918 NMVLADGLNG
+918 NMVATGGLNG
-928 KYVKV
+928 KYVKK
-933 DGAYE
+933 AANEYE

-976 VYNAKTASATASA
+976 IYNAKTASATASA

-1005 FGLAITPDENKPTSP
+1005 FGLATTPDENKPTSP

-1057 IPYLNTA
+1057 IPYLSTA

-1122 VDSTDWKEYVFFIKA
+1122 VNSTEWKEYVFFIKA
-1137 PSSDTKIDKYGD
+1137 PSSDTKIDKYGE

-1218 KEEETTPDKEPDKEN
+1218 KEEETTPDKEPDKEETE
-1233 NKDSGKNF
+1233 DSGKNF

-1249 AFGAIVIIAVAA
+1249 AFGAIVVIAVAA

>member
-1 MYYNAICIFYFYR
+1 
-14 TQRAHSTHYTGVEMN
+14 MN

-45 IVSVVLLAACNKND
+45 IVSVVLLAACNKKTD
-59 DNKGSTEDNTSAS
+59 DNKTTDNTSAS

-118 GVINLADYQNL
+118 GVINLADYANL

-136 KFDANRLTDEED
+136 KFDAKRLTDEED

-267 TSGYAFFDNIRLTT
+267 TSGYAFFDNIRLNT
-281 VKDDTVLPAGENVK
+281 VKDDTVLPTENVK

-325 TNSNYGLVNKVDAKD
+325 TNSNYGLVNEVDAKD
-340 GKITLVGEYKID
+340 GKITLVNEYAVD
-352 ADALKD
+352 AAAVEG
-358 HDKDHGNV
+358 HGSV

-371 VAEARMGFYTT
+371 VADARMGFYTT

-411 ALGKSKDLSDNTVIE
+411 ALGKSKDLSDNTIIPV
-426 IGKDAANPGWKEHV
+426 GKDTENPGWKEHV

-552 KATIAKFQTKATL
+552 KATIAKFQAKATL

-596 KDTNSAVKAI
+596 KDTNSAAKAI

-638 SLQEQVVT
+638 SLQNQDVT

-711 QKYNYSDTKFFKD
+711 QKYNYSDTKFFKE
-724 GGVNEKGEFQSTS
+724 GGVNEKDEFQSTS

-803 YLFINSADVEGLAK
+803 YLLINSADVEGLAK

-875 STASQTGG
+875 SMASQTGG

-1005 FGLAITPDENKPTSP
+1005 FGLATTPDQDKPTSP

-1137 PSSDTKIDKYGD
+1137 PSSDTKIDKYGE

-1249 AFGAIVIIAVAA
+1249 AFGAIVVIAVAA

>member
-1 MYYNAICIFYFYR
+1 
-14 TQRAHSTHYTGVEMN
+14 MN

-45 IVSVVLLAACNKND
+45 IVSVVLLAACNKKPD
-59 DNKGSTEDNTSAS
+59 DNKTPDNTSAS

-136 KFDANRLTDEED
+136 KFDAKRLTGEED

-169 MYRSSEFSAAANTK
+169 MYRSSEFSVAANTK

-188 DVRTANLDGGEKK
+188 DVRTANLNGGEKK

-226 DAITVGEWTTYSF
+226 DAVTVGEWTTYSF

-281 VKDDTVLPAGENVK
+281 VKDDTVLPTENVK

-325 TNSNYGLVNKVDAKD
+325 TNSNYGLVNEVDAKD
-340 GKITLVGEYKID
+340 GKITLVNEYAVD
-352 ADALKD
+352 AAAVKG
-358 HDKDHGNV
+358 HGSV

-371 VAEARMGFYTT
+371 VADARMGFYTT

-395 TVSLNTD
+395 TVSLNTK
-402 YIESGSAYL
+402 YVENGKAYL

-426 IGKDAANPGWKEHV
+426 IAQKDSENNGWNEYT

-489 YVTDNRFKPT
+489 YVTDNRFKPA

-519 VTITGDGEEFSV
+519 VTITGDGEEFSA

-552 KATIAKFQTKATL
+552 KATLAKFQTKATL

-596 KDTNSAVKAI
+596 KDVNSAAKAI

-638 SLQEQVVT
+638 SLQNQDVT

-681 YNGASAS
+681 YNSASAS

-752 AVAGIVDVNRD
+752 AVAGIVDVNREN
-763 ALLSNL
+763 LLNNL
-769 ATKLG
+769 ATKIGITAEVLKT
-774 VPVDTLKTAPFECKE
+774 VPVDANDKP
-789 EDVETFGI
+789 VETFGI
-797 YAGGDS
+797 YAGGNS
-803 YLFINSADVEGLAK
+803 YLLINSADVEGLAK

-839 SVMVKVMGD
+839 SVMVKVINGQ
-848 SKASVYLMT
+848 ASVYLMT

-869 FENIEA
+869 FENIGA

-898 SATLGLYLGGKDV
+898 SATLGLYLGGQDK

-928 KYVKV
+928 KYVKK
-933 DGAYE
+933 AANEYE

-950 TYNYSGSAKGGTV
+950 TYNYKDSAKGGTV

-1005 FGLAITPDENKPTSP
+1005 FGLATTPDENKPTSP

-1122 VDSTDWKEYVFFIKA
+1122 VNSTDWKEYVFFIKA

-1189 DFDKLVDDFK
+1189 EFDKHVNDFK
-1199 AEPANAG
+1199 AANAG

-1233 NKDSGKNF
+1233 SKDSGKNF

-1249 AFGAIVIIAVAA
+1249 AFGAIVVIAVAA

>member
-1 MYYNAICIFYFYR
+1 
-14 TQRAHSTHYTGVEMN
+14 MN

-45 IVSVVLLAACNKND
+45 IVSVVLLAACNKKTD
-59 DNKGSTEDNTSAS
+59 DNKTPDNTSAS

-136 KFDANRLTDEED
+136 KFDAKRLTGEED

-169 MYRSSEFSAAANTK
+169 MYRSSEFSVAANTK

-188 DVRTANLDGGEKK
+188 DVRTANLNGGEKK

-226 DAITVGEWTTYSF
+226 DAVTVGEWTTYSF

-246 GSTSLELQLMLGN
+246 GNTSLELQLMLGN

-281 VKDDTVLPAGENVK
+281 VKDDTVLPTENVK

-325 TNSNYGLVNKVDAKD
+325 TNSNYGLVNEVDAKD
-340 GKITLVGEYKID
+340 GKITLVNEYTVD
-352 ADALKD
+352 AAAVKG
-358 HDKDHGNV
+358 HGSV

-371 VAEARMGFYTT
+371 VADARMGFYTT

-395 TVSLNTD
+395 TVSLNTK
-402 YIESGSAYL
+402 YVENGKAYL

-426 IGKDAANPGWKEHV
+426 IEQKDSENNGWNEYT

-463 DNKAKGYILVDDL
+463 DDKNKAKGYILVDDL
-476 KIEETDDTTQTGD
+476 KIEETDDISQTGNN
-489 YVTDNRFKPT
+489 VTDNRFKSA

-505 AFVNKS
+505 AFVNTS
-511 GTDINGVP
+511 GIDINGVP
-519 VTITGDGEEFSV
+519 VTITGDGEEFSA

-540 NFSERNRKFTSA
+540 IFSARNRKFTSA
-552 KATIAKFQTKATL
+552 KATLAKFQTKATL

-590 TVYDGD
+590 TVYDGY
-596 KDTNSAVKAI
+596 KDENSAVKAI

-629 ELVCYFHTA
+629 ELVCYFHTS
-638 SLQEQVVT
+638 SLQNQDVT

-681 YNGASAS
+681 YNSSSAS

-711 QKYNYSDTKFFKD
+711 QKYNYSDTKFFKE
-724 GGVNEKGEFQSTS
+724 GGLNDKDEFQSTS

-752 AVAGIVDVNRD
+752 AVAGIVDVNREN
-763 ALLSNL
+763 LLNNL

-774 VPVDTLKTAPFECKE
+774 ITAEVLKAVPVDANDKP
-789 EDVETFGI
+789 VETFGI

-803 YLFINSADVEGLAK
+803 YLLINSADVEGLAK

-839 SVMVKVMGD
+839 SVMVKVISGQ
-848 SKASVYLMT
+848 ASVYLMT
-857 DNNIAET
+857 DNNISET

-869 FENIEA
+869 FENIGA
-875 STASQTGG
+875 STGVMTGG

-898 SATLGLYLGGKDV
+898 SATLGLYLGGQDK

-918 NMVLADGLNG
+918 NMVPTGGLNG
-928 KYVKV
+928 KYVKKA
-933 DGAYE
+933 DNEYE

-950 TYNYSGSAKGGTV
+950 TYNYSGKANGGTV

-976 VYNAKTASATASA
+976 VYDAKTASATASA
-989 ADEYEETKR
+989 ANEYEETKR

-1005 FGLAITPDENKPTSP
+1005 FGLATTPDENKPTSP

-1122 VDSTDWKEYVFFIKA
+1122 VNSTDWKEYVFFIKA
-1137 PSSDTKIDKYGD
+1137 PSSDTKIDKYGE

-1189 DFDKLVDDFK
+1189 KFDKHVNYFK
-1199 AEPANAG
+1199 AAYADR
-1206 LTVNTVKYSAID
+1206 TVNTVKYSAID
-1218 KEEETTPDKEPDKEN
+1218 KEEETTPDKEPDKKD
-1233 NKDSGKNF
+1233 NKTSGKNF

-1249 AFGAIVIIAVAA
+1249 AFGAIVVIAVAA

>member
-1 MYYNAICIFYFYR
+1 
-14 TQRAHSTHYTGVEMN
+14 MN

-45 IVSVVLLAACNKND
+45 IVSVVLLAACNKKTD
-59 DNKGSTEDNTSAS
+59 DNKTTDNTSAS

-136 KFDANRLTDEED
+136 KFDAKRLTGEED

-169 MYRSSEFSAAANTK
+169 MYRSSEFSVAANTK

-188 DVRTANLDGGEKK
+188 DVRTANLSGGEKK

-226 DAITVGEWTTYSF
+226 DAVTVGEWTTYSF

-281 VKDDTVLPAGENVK
+281 VKDDTVLPTENVK
-295 TITLSVPNGSFD
+295 TITLAVPNGSFD

-325 TNSNYGLVNKVDAKD
+325 TNSNYGLVNEVDAKD
-340 GKITLVGEYKID
+340 GKITLVNEYTVD
-352 ADALKD
+352 AAAVEG
-358 HDKDHGNV
+358 HGSV

-371 VAEARMGFYTT
+371 VADARMGFYTT

-395 TVSLNTD
+395 TVSLNTK
-402 YIESGSAYL
+402 YVESGKAYL

-426 IGKDAANPGWKEHV
+426 IAQKDSENNGWNEYT

-489 YVTDNRFKPT
+489 YVTDNRFKPA

-519 VTITGDGEEFSV
+519 VTITGDGVEFST
-531 DDKTPYVSS
+531 DDKTPYVST

-552 KATIAKFQTKATL
+552 KATLAKFQTKATL

-596 KDTNSAVKAI
+596 KDTNSAAKAI

-638 SLQEQVVT
+638 SLQNQDVT

-724 GGVNEKGEFQSTS
+724 GGVNDKGEFQSTS

-752 AVAGIVDVNRD
+752 AVAGIVDVNREN
-763 ALLSNL
+763 LLNNL

-774 VPVDTLKTAPFECKE
+774 ITAEVLKAVPVDANDKP
-789 EDVETFGI
+789 VETFGI
-797 YAGGDS
+797 YAGGNS
-803 YLFINSADVEGLAK
+803 YLLINSADVEGLAK

-839 SVMVKVMGD
+839 SVMVKVINGQ
-848 SKASVYLMT
+848 ASVYLMT
-857 DNNIAET
+857 DNNISET

-928 KYVKV
+928 KYVKK
-933 DGAYE
+933 AANEYE

-950 TYNYSGSAKGGTV
+950 TYNFKDSAKGGTV

-1005 FGLAITPDENKPTSP
+1005 FGLATTPDENKPTSP

-1189 DFDKLVDDFK
+1189 EFDKHVNDFK
-1199 AEPANAG
+1199 AAHAD

-1218 KEEETTPDKEPDKEN
+1218 KEEETTPDKEPDKKDS
-1233 NKDSGKNF
+1233 KDSGKNF

-1249 AFGAIVIIAVAA
+1249 AFGAIVVIAVAA

>member
-1 MYYNAICIFYFYR
+1 
-14 TQRAHSTHYTGVEMN
+14 MN

-45 IVSVVLLAACNKND
+45 IVSVVLLAACNKKTD
-59 DNKGSTEDNTSAS
+59 DNKTTDNTSAS

-136 KFDANRLTDEED
+136 KFDAKRLTGEED

-169 MYRSSEFSAAANTK
+169 MYRSSEFSVAANTK

-188 DVRTANLDGGEKK
+188 DVRTANLNGGEKK

-226 DAITVGEWTTYSF
+226 DAVTVGEWTTYSF

-281 VKDDTVLPAGENVK
+281 VKDDTVLPTENVK

-325 TNSNYGLVNKVDAKD
+325 TNSNYGLVNEVDAKD
-340 GKITLVGEYKID
+340 GKITLVNEYAVD
-352 ADALKD
+352 AAAVKG
-358 HDKDHGNV
+358 HGSV

-371 VAEARMGFYTT
+371 VADARMGFYTT

-411 ALGKSKDLSDNTVIE
+411 ALGKSKDLSDNTIIPV
-426 IGKDAANPGWKEHV
+426 GKDAANPGWKEHV

-489 YVTDNRFKPT
+489 YVTDNRFKPA

-511 GTDINGVP
+511 GTDINGVS
-519 VTITGDGEEFSV
+519 VTITGDGEEFSA

-552 KATIAKFQTKATL
+552 KATLAKFQTKATL

-590 TVYDGD
+590 TVYDGNKD
-596 KDTNSAVKAI
+596 KNSAAKAI

-638 SLQEQVVT
+638 SLQNQDVT

-752 AVAGIVDVNRD
+752 AVAGIVDVNREN
-763 ALLSNL
+763 LLNNL
-769 ATKLG
+769 ATKIGITAEVLKA
-774 VPVDTLKTAPFECKE
+774 VPVDANDKP
-789 EDVETFGI
+789 VETFGI
-797 YAGGDS
+797 YAGGNS
-803 YLFINSADVEGLAK
+803 YLLINSADVEGLAK

-839 SVMVKVMGD
+839 SVMVKVINGQ
-848 SKASVYLMT
+848 ASVYLMT
-857 DNNIAET
+857 DNNISET

-869 FENIEA
+869 FENIGA
-875 STASQTGG
+875 STGVATGG

-898 SATLGLYLGGKDV
+898 SATLGLYLGGQDKDV
-911 DIALTDA
+911 ALTDA

-928 KYVKV
+928 KYVKK
-933 DGAYE
+933 AANEYE

-950 TYNYSGSAKGGTV
+950 TYNYKDSAKGGTV

-1005 FGLAITPDENKPTSP
+1005 FGLATTPDENKPTSP

-1122 VDSTDWKEYVFFIKA
+1122 VNSTDWKEYVFFIKA
-1137 PSSDTKIDKYGD
+1137 PSSDTKIDKYGE

-1189 DFDKLVDDFK
+1189 EFDKHVNDFK
-1199 AEPANAG
+1199 AANTG

-1218 KEEETTPDKEPDKEN
+1218 KEEETTPDKEPDKEDS
-1233 NKDSGKNF
+1233 KDSGKNF

-1249 AFGAIVIIAVAA
+1249 AFGAIVVIAVAA

-1273 GKQQVDKKKTSKKK
+1273 GKQQVDKKKASKKK

>member
-1 MYYNAICIFYFYR
+1 
-14 TQRAHSTHYTGVEMN
+14 MN

-45 IVSVVLLAACNKND
+45 IVSVVLLAACNKKTD
-59 DNKGSTEDNTSAS
+59 DNKTTDNTSAS

-136 KFDANRLTDEED
+136 KFDAKRLTGEED

-188 DVRTANLDGGEKK
+188 DVRTANLNGGEKK

-212 SGSSIPATEGYASF
+212 SGSSIPSTEGYASF
-226 DAITVGEWTTYSF
+226 DAVTVGEWTTYSF

-281 VKDDTVLPAGENVK
+281 VKDDTVLPTENVK

-325 TNSNYGLVNKVDAKD
+325 TNSNYGLVNEVDAKD
-340 GKITLVGEYKID
+340 GKITLVNEYTVD
-352 ADALKD
+352 AAAVKG
-358 HDKDHGNV
+358 HGSV

-371 VAEARMGFYTT
+371 VADARMGFYTT

-395 TVSLNTD
+395 TVSLNTK
-402 YIESGSAYL
+402 YVENGKAYL

-426 IGKDAANPGWKEHV
+426 IAQKDSENNGWNEYT

-489 YVTDNRFKPT
+489 YVTDNRFKPA

-519 VTITGDGEEFSV
+519 VTITGDGEEFSA

-552 KATIAKFQTKATL
+552 KATLAKFQTKATL

-596 KDTNSAVKAI
+596 KDVNSAAKAI

-638 SLQEQVVT
+638 SLQNQDVT

-724 GGVNEKGEFQSTS
+724 GGKDSSNTDAVFQSTS

-752 AVAGIVDVNRD
+752 AVAGIVDVNRE
-763 ALLSNL
+763 ALLNNL

-774 VPVDTLKTAPFECKE
+774 VSVDTLKTAPFKCKE

-803 YLFINSADVEGLAK
+803 YLLINSANVDGLAK
-817 ESVRVG
+817 EYVRVG

-857 DNNIAET
+857 DNNISET

-898 SATLGLYLGGKDV
+898 NATLGLYLGGLGGNANNV
-911 DIALTDA
+911 ELTDSNTVSA
-918 NMVLADGLNG
+918 TEG
-928 KYVKV
+928 KYVK
-933 DGAYE
+933 DDNGKFIL
-938 VYNKN
+938 YNSSN
-943 THKDATE
+943 SSHKGKERFD
-950 TYNYSGSAKGGTV
+950 YSGSPAKGGTV
-963 LFDYVIKEDISES
+963 LFDYIIKEDVKEQ
-976 VYNAKTASATASA
+976 VYNEKDEMEQSASASASA
-989 ADEYEETKR
+989 DDVEEFKC

-1005 FGLAITPDENKPTSP
+1005 FGLATTPDQDKPTSP

-1034 EQLQSGVIY
+1034 EYLQSGVIY

-1057 IPYLNTA
+1057 IPYRNTETGP

-1075 LTKDGFYKISVWA
+1075 LTKDGYYKISVWA
-1088 KLSEGH
+1088 KVSEGH

-1167 NKASGYVL
+1167 NPASGYVL

-1181 EKLDVKAD
+1181 EKLNVKTEE
-1189 DFDKLVDDFK
+1189 DFKKHVDDFK
-1199 AEPANAG
+1199 AANTD

-1218 KEEETTPDKEPDKEN
+1218 KEEETTPDKEPDKEDS
-1233 NKDSGKNF
+1233 KDSGKNF

-1249 AFGAIVIIAVAA
+1249 AFGAIVVIAVAA

>member
-1 MYYNAICIFYFYR
+1 
-14 TQRAHSTHYTGVEMN
+14 MN

-45 IVSVVLLAACNKND
+45 IVSVVLLAACNKKTD
-59 DNKGSTEDNTSAS
+59 DNKTPDNTSAS

-136 KFDANRLTDEED
+136 KFDAKRLTDEED

-169 MYRSSEFSAAANTK
+169 MYRSSEFSVAANTK

-188 DVRTANLDGGEKK
+188 DVRTTNLNGGEKK

-226 DAITVGEWTTYSF
+226 DTVTVGEWTTYSF

-281 VKDDTVLPAGENVK
+281 VKDDTVLPTENVK

-325 TNSNYGLVNKVDAKD
+325 TNSNYGLVNEVDAKD
-340 GKITLVGEYKID
+340 GKITLVNEYSVD
-352 ADALKD
+352 AAAV
-358 HDKDHGNV
+358 KDHGSV

-371 VAEARMGFYTT
+371 VADARMGFYTT

-395 TVSLNTD
+395 TVSLNTK
-402 YIESGSAYL
+402 YVENGKAYL

-426 IGKDAANPGWKEHV
+426 IAQKDSENNGWNEYT

-463 DNKAKGYILVDDL
+463 DDKNKAKGYILVDDL
-476 KIEETDDTTQTGD
+476 KIEETDDISQTGD
-489 YVTDNRFKPT
+489 NVTNSRFKPE

-519 VTITGDGEEFSV
+519 VTITGDGEEFSA

-540 NFSERNRKFTSA
+540 IFSAKNRKFTSA
-552 KATIAKFQTKATL
+552 KATLAKFQTKATL

-579 VDVPSTSGVVL
+579 IDVPSTSGVVL

-596 KDTNSAVKAI
+596 KDTNSAAKAI

-638 SLQEQVVT
+638 SLQNQDVT

-752 AVAGIVDVNRD
+752 AVAGIVDVNREN
-763 ALLSNL
+763 LLNNL
-769 ATKLG
+769 ATKIGITAEVLKA
-774 VPVDTLKTAPFECKE
+774 VPVDANDKP
-789 EDVETFGI
+789 VETFGI

-803 YLFINSADVEGLAK
+803 YLLINSADVEGLAK

-839 SVMVKVMGD
+839 SVMVKVINGQ
-848 SKASVYLMT
+848 ASVYLMT

-869 FENIEA
+869 FENIGA
-875 STASQTGG
+875 STGVMTGG

-918 NMVLADGLNG
+918 NMALADGLNG
-928 KYVKV
+928 KYVKK
-933 DGAYE
+933 AANEYE

-1005 FGLAITPDENKPTSP
+1005 FGLATTPDENKPTSP

-1043 STDYKAHSGESCLI
+1043 STEYKAHSGESCLI

-1122 VDSTDWKEYVFFIKA
+1122 VNSTDWKEYVFFIKA

-1189 DFDKLVDDFK
+1189 EFDKHVNDFK
-1199 AEPANAG
+1199 AANAG

-1218 KEEETTPDKEPDKEN
+1218 KEEETTPDKEPDKEDS
-1233 NKDSGKNF
+1233 KDSGKNF

-1249 AFGAIVIIAVAA
+1249 AFGAIVVIAVAA
-1261 FFIKKYLPKHKE
+1261 FFIKKYLPKHRE

>member
-1 MYYNAICIFYFYR
+1 
-14 TQRAHSTHYTGVEMN
+14 MN

-45 IVSVVLLAACNKND
+45 IVSVVLLAACNKKTD
-59 DNKGSTEDNTSAS
+59 DNKTPDNTSAS

-136 KFDANRLTDEED
+136 KFDAKRLTGEED

-169 MYRSSEFSAAANTK
+169 MYRSSEFSVAANTK

-188 DVRTANLDGGEKK
+188 DVRTANLNGGEKK

-226 DAITVGEWTTYSF
+226 DAVTVGEWTTYSF

-281 VKDDTVLPAGENVK
+281 VKDDTVLPTENVK

-325 TNSNYGLVNKVDAKD
+325 TNSNYGLVNEVDAKD
-340 GKITLVGEYKID
+340 GKITLVNEYAVD
-352 ADALKD
+352 AAAV
-358 HDKDHGNV
+358 KDHGSV

-395 TVSLNTD
+395 TVSLNTK
-402 YIESGSAYL
+402 YVESGKAYL

-426 IGKDAANPGWKEHV
+426 IAQKDSENNGWNEYT

-489 YVTDNRFKPT
+489 YVTDNRFKPA

-519 VTITGDGEEFSV
+519 VTITGDGEEFSA

-540 NFSERNRKFTSA
+540 IFSAKNRKFTSE
-552 KATIAKFQTKATL
+552 KATLAKFQTKATL

-596 KDTNSAVKAI
+596 KDTNSAAKAI

-638 SLQEQVVT
+638 SLQNQDVT

-752 AVAGIVDVNRD
+752 AVAGIVDVNREN
-763 ALLSNL
+763 LLNNL
-769 ATKLG
+769 ATKIGITAEALKA
-774 VPVDTLKTAPFECKE
+774 VPVDANDKP
-789 EDVETFGI
+789 VETFGI
-797 YAGGDS
+797 YAGGNS
-803 YLFINSADVEGLAK
+803 YLLINSADVEGLAK

-839 SVMVKVMGD
+839 SVMVKVINGQ
-848 SKASVYLMT
+848 ASVYLMT
-857 DNNIAET
+857 DNNISET

-869 FENIEA
+869 FENIGA
-875 STASQTGG
+875 STGVMTGG

-928 KYVKV
+928 KYVKK
-933 DGAYE
+933 AANEYE

-950 TYNYSGSAKGGTV
+950 TYNYKDSAKGGTV

-1005 FGLAITPDENKPTSP
+1005 FGLATTPDENKPTSP

-1122 VDSTDWKEYVFFIKA
+1122 VNSTDWKEYVFFIKA
-1137 PSSDTKIDKYGD
+1137 PSSDTKIDKYGE

-1189 DFDKLVDDFK
+1189 EFDKHVNDFK
-1199 AEPANAG
+1199 AAHAD

-1218 KEEETTPDKEPDKEN
+1218 KEEETTPDKEPDKEDS
-1233 NKDSGKNF
+1233 KDSGKNF

-1249 AFGAIVIIAVAA
+1249 AFGAIVVIAVAA

>member
-1 MYYNAICIFYFYR
+1 
-14 TQRAHSTHYTGVEMN
+14 MN

-45 IVSVVLLAACNKND
+45 IVSVVLLAACNKKTD
-59 DNKGSTEDNTSAS
+59 DNKTTDNTSAS

-136 KFDANRLTDEED
+136 KFDAKRLTGEED

-169 MYRSSEFSAAANTK
+169 MYRSSEFSVAANTK

-188 DVRTANLDGGEKK
+188 DVRTANLNGGEKK

-226 DAITVGEWTTYSF
+226 DAVTVGEWTTYSF

-281 VKDDTVLPAGENVK
+281 VKDDTVLPTENVK

-325 TNSNYGLVNKVDAKD
+325 TNSNYGLVNEVDAKD
-340 GKITLVGEYKID
+340 GKITLVNEYTVD
-352 ADALKD
+352 AAAVKG
-358 HDKDHGNV
+358 HGSV

-371 VAEARMGFYTT
+371 VADARMGFYTT

-411 ALGKSKDLSDNTVIE
+411 ALGKSKDLSDNKIIPV
-426 IGKDAANPGWKEHV
+426 GKDAANPGWKEHV

-463 DNKAKGYILVDDL
+463 GDKAKGYILVDDL
-476 KIEETDDTTQTGD
+476 KIEETDDTTQPD
-489 YVTDNRFKPT
+489 APNVTDNRFKPA

-519 VTITGDGEEFSV
+519 VTITGDGEEFST

-540 NFSERNRKFTSA
+540 IFSARNRKFTSA
-552 KATIAKFQTKATL
+552 KATLAKFQTKATL

-596 KDTNSAVKAI
+596 KDTNSAAKAI

-638 SLQEQVVT
+638 SLQNQDVT

-681 YNGASAS
+681 YNSASAS

-752 AVAGIVDVNRD
+752 AVAGIVDVNREN
-763 ALLSNL
+763 LLNNL

-774 VPVDTLKTAPFECKE
+774 ITAEVLKAVPVDANDKP
-789 EDVETFGI
+789 VETFGI
-797 YAGGDS
+797 YAGGSS
-803 YLFINSADVEGLAK
+803 YLLINSADVEGLAK

-898 SATLGLYLGGKDV
+898 SATLGLYLGGEDK

-918 NMVLADGLNG
+918 NMVPTGGLNG
-928 KYVKV
+928 KYVKKA
-933 DGAYE
+933 DNEYE

-950 TYNYSGSAKGGTV
+950 TYNYSGKANGGTV

-976 VYNAKTASATASA
+976 VYDAKTASATASA

-1005 FGLAITPDENKPTSP
+1005 FGLATTPDENKPTSP

-1043 STDYKAHSGESCLI
+1043 STEYKAHSGESCLI

-1122 VDSTDWKEYVFFIKA
+1122 VNSTDWKEYVFFIKA

-1181 EKLDVKAD
+1181 EKLDVNAD
-1189 DFDKLVDDFK
+1189 NFDKHVNDFK
-1199 AEPANAG
+1199 AAPEHAG

-1249 AFGAIVIIAVAA
+1249 AFGAIVVIAVAA

>member
-1 MYYNAICIFYFYR
+1 
-14 TQRAHSTHYTGVEMN
+14 MN

-45 IVSVVLLAACNKND
+45 IVSVVLLAACNKKTD
-59 DNKGSTEDNTSAS
+59 DNKTTDNTSAS

-118 GVINLADYQNL
+118 GVINLADYANL

-136 KFDANRLTDEED
+136 KFDAKRLTDEED

-281 VKDDTVLPAGENVK
+281 VKDDTVLPTENVK

-325 TNSNYGLVNKVDAKD
+325 TNSNYGLVNEVDAKD
-340 GKITLVGEYKID
+340 GKITLVNDYAVD
-352 ADALKD
+352 AAAVEG
-358 HDKDHGNV
+358 HGSV

-371 VAEARMGFYTT
+371 VADARMGFYTT

-411 ALGKSKDLSDNTVIE
+411 ALGKSKDLSDNTIIPV
-426 IGKDAANPGWKEHV
+426 GKDTENPGWKEHV

-463 DNKAKGYILVDDL
+463 GDKAKGYVLVDDL

-505 AFVNKS
+505 AFANKS

-519 VTITGDGEEFSV
+519 VTITGDGEEFSA

-565 QKDTYYRFSVWVRT
+565 QKDTYYRFSIWVRT

-596 KDTNSAVKAI
+596 KDTNSAAKAI

-803 YLFINSADVEGLAK
+803 YLLINSADVEGLAK

-857 DNNIAET
+857 DNNISET

-928 KYVKV
+928 KYVKNT
-933 DGAYE
+933 DGTYE

-976 VYNAKTASATASA
+976 VYNAKTAIATASA

-1005 FGLAITPDENKPTSP
+1005 FGLATTPDENKPTSP

-1122 VDSTDWKEYVFFIKA
+1122 VNSTEWKEYVFFIKA
-1137 PSSDTKIDKYGD
+1137 PSSDTKIDKYGE

-1249 AFGAIVIIAVAA
+1249 AFGAIVVIAVAA

>member
-1 MYYNAICIFYFYR
+1 
-14 TQRAHSTHYTGVEMN
+14 MN

-45 IVSVVLLAACNKND
+45 IVSVVLLAACNKKTD
-59 DNKGSTEDNTSAS
+59 DNKTPDNTSAS

-136 KFDANRLTDEED
+136 KFDAKRLTGEED

-169 MYRSSEFSAAANTK
+169 MYRSSEFSVAANTK

-188 DVRTANLDGGEKK
+188 DVRTANLNGGEKK

-226 DAITVGEWTTYSF
+226 DAVTVGEWTTYSF

-281 VKDDTVLPAGENVK
+281 VKDDTVLPTENVK

-325 TNSNYGLVNKVDAKD
+325 TNSNYGLVNEVDAKD
-340 GKITLVGEYKID
+340 GKITLVNEYSVD
-352 ADALKD
+352 AAAV
-358 HDKDHGNV
+358 KDHGSV

-371 VAEARMGFYTT
+371 VADARMGFYTT

-395 TVSLNTD
+395 TVSLNTK
-402 YIESGSAYL
+402 YVENGKAYL

-426 IGKDAANPGWKEHV
+426 IAQKDSENNGWNEYT

-463 DNKAKGYILVDDL
+463 DDKNKAKGYILVDDL

-489 YVTDNRFKPT
+489 YVTNNRFKAA

-519 VTITGDGEEFSV
+519 VTITGDGEEFSA

-540 NFSERNRKFTSA
+540 IFSAKNRKFTSA
-552 KATIAKFQTKATL
+552 KATLAKFQTKATL

-579 VDVPSTSGVVL
+579 IDVPSTSGVVL

-596 KDTNSAVKAI
+596 KDTNSAAKAI

-638 SLQEQVVT
+638 SLQNQDVT

-752 AVAGIVDVNRD
+752 AVAGIVDVNREN
-763 ALLSNL
+763 LLNNL

-774 VPVDTLKTAPFECKE
+774 ITAEVLKAVPVDANDKP
-789 EDVETFGI
+789 VETFGI

-803 YLFINSADVEGLAK
+803 YLLINSADVEGLAK

-839 SVMVKVMGD
+839 SVMVKVINGQ
-848 SKASVYLMT
+848 ASVYLMT
-857 DNNIAET
+857 DNNISET

-869 FENIEA
+869 FENIGA
-875 STASQTGG
+875 STGVMTGG

-928 KYVKV
+928 KYVKK
-933 DGAYE
+933 AANEYE

-950 TYNYSGSAKGGTV
+950 TYNYKDSAKGGTV

-989 ADEYEETKR
+989 ANEYEETKR

-1005 FGLAITPDENKPTSP
+1005 FGLATTPDENKPTSP

-1122 VDSTDWKEYVFFIKA
+1122 VNSTDWKEYVFFIKA

-1189 DFDKLVDDFK
+1189 EFDKHVNDFK
-1199 AEPANAG
+1199 AANAG

-1218 KEEETTPDKEPDKEN
+1218 KEEETTPDKEPDKEDS
-1233 NKDSGKNF
+1233 KDSGKNF

-1249 AFGAIVIIAVAA
+1249 AFGAIVVIAVAA
-1261 FFIKKYLPKHKE
+1261 FFIKKYLPKHRE

>member
-1 MYYNAICIFYFYR
+1 
-14 TQRAHSTHYTGVEMN
+14 MN

-59 DNKGSTEDNTSAS
+59 DNKGSTEDSTSAS

-136 KFDANRLTDEED
+136 KFDAKRLTDEED

-281 VKDDTVLPAGENVK
+281 VKDDTVLPTENVK

-325 TNSNYGLVNKVDAKD
+325 TNSNYGLVNEVDAKD
-340 GKITLVGEYKID
+340 GKITLVNDYAVD
-352 ADALKD
+352 AAAVEG
-358 HDKDHGNV
+358 HGSV

-371 VAEARMGFYTT
+371 VADARMGFYTT

-411 ALGKSKDLSDNTVIE
+411 ALGKSKDLSDNTIIPV
-426 IGKDAANPGWKEHV
+426 GKDTENPGWKEHV

-519 VTITGDGEEFSV
+519 VTITGDGEEFSA

-596 KDTNSAVKAI
+596 KDTNSAAKAI

-803 YLFINSADVEGLAK
+803 YLLINSADVEGLAK

-950 TYNYSGSAKGGTV
+950 TYNYKDSAKGGTV

-976 VYNAKTASATASA
+976 VYNAKTTSATASA

-1005 FGLAITPDENKPTSP
+1005 FGLATTPDQDKPTSP

-1122 VDSTDWKEYVFFIKA
+1122 VNSTSWKEYVFFIKA
-1137 PSSDTKIDKYGD
+1137 PSSDTKIDKYGE

-1189 DFDKLVDDFK
+1189 GFDTFVETFK
-1199 AEPANAG
+1199 KDNPTIAK
-1206 LTVNTVKYSAID
+1206 VNTVKYSAID

-1249 AFGAIVIIAVAA
+1249 AFGAIVVIAVAA

>member
-1 MYYNAICIFYFYR
+1 
-14 TQRAHSTHYTGVEMN
+14 MN

-45 IVSVVLLAACNKND
+45 IVSVVLLAACNKKTD
-59 DNKGSTEDNTSAS
+59 DNKTTDNTSAS

-136 KFDANRLTDEED
+136 KFDAKRLTGEED

-169 MYRSSEFSAAANTK
+169 MYRSSEFSVAANTK

-226 DAITVGEWTTYSF
+226 DAVTVGEWTTYSF

-281 VKDDTVLPAGENVK
+281 VKDDTVLPTENVK

-325 TNSNYGLVNKVDAKD
+325 TNSNYGLVNEVDAKD
-340 GKITLVGEYKID
+340 GKITLVNEYAVD
-352 ADALKD
+352 AAAVKG
-358 HDKDHGNV
+358 HGSV

-371 VAEARMGFYTT
+371 VADARMGFYTT

-411 ALGKSKDLSDNTVIE
+411 ALGKSKDLSDNTIIPV
-426 IGKDAANPGWKEHV
+426 GKDAANPGWKEHV

-463 DNKAKGYILVDDL
+463 GDKAKGYILVDDL
-476 KIEETDDTTQTGD
+476 KIEETDDTTQPD
-489 YVTDNRFKPT
+489 APNVTDNRFKPA

-519 VTITGDGEEFSV
+519 VTITGDGEEFSA

-540 NFSERNRKFTSA
+540 IFSARNRKFTSA
-552 KATIAKFQTKATL
+552 KATLAKFQTKATL

-596 KDTNSAVKAI
+596 KDVNSAAKAI

-638 SLQEQVVT
+638 SLQNQDVT

-752 AVAGIVDVNRD
+752 AVAGIVDVNREN
-763 ALLSNL
+763 LLNNL

-774 VPVDTLKTAPFECKE
+774 ITAEVLKAVPVDANDKP
-789 EDVETFGI
+789 VETFGI

-803 YLFINSADVEGLAK
+803 YLLINSADVEGLAK

-839 SVMVKVMGD
+839 SVMVKVINGQ
-848 SKASVYLMT
+848 ASVYLMT

-869 FENIEA
+869 FENIET
-875 STASQTGG
+875 STGVMTGG

-898 SATLGLYLGGKDV
+898 SATLGLYLGGQDK

-918 NMVLADGLNG
+918 NMTKLENDLSG
-928 KYVKV
+928 KYVREV
-933 DGAYE
+933 AEDGTVTFV

-943 THKDATE
+943 THKDVKD
-950 TYNYSGSAKGGTV
+950 TYNYNGSAKGGTV

-1005 FGLAITPDENKPTSP
+1005 FGLATTPDENKPTSP

-1122 VDSTDWKEYVFFIKA
+1122 VNSTDWKEYVFFIKA
-1137 PSSDTKIDKYGD
+1137 PSSDTKIDKYGE

-1189 DFDKLVDDFK
+1189 DFDKHVNDFK
-1199 AEPANAG
+1199 AANTG

-1249 AFGAIVIIAVAA
+1249 AFGAIVVIAVAA

>member
-1 MYYNAICIFYFYR
+1 
-14 TQRAHSTHYTGVEMN
+14 MN

-45 IVSVVLLAACNKND
+45 IVSVVLLAACNKKTD
-59 DNKGSTEDNTSAS
+59 DNKTTDNTSAS

-136 KFDANRLTDEED
+136 KFDAKRLTGEED

-188 DVRTANLDGGEKK
+188 DVRTANLNGGEKK

-226 DAITVGEWTTYSF
+226 DAVTVGEWTTYSF

-281 VKDDTVLPAGENVK
+281 VKDDTVLPTENVK

-319 RVTTTD
+319 RVPTTD
-325 TNSNYGLVNKVDAKD
+325 TNSNYGLVNEVDAKD
-340 GKITLVGEYKID
+340 GKITLVNEYKVA
-352 ADALKD
+352 ADAVKG
-358 HDKDHGNV
+358 HGSV

-371 VAEARMGFYTT
+371 VADARMGFYTT

-402 YIESGSAYL
+402 HVESGKAYL

-519 VTITGDGEEFSV
+519 VTITGDGEEFSA

-552 KATIAKFQTKATL
+552 KATLAKFQTKATL

-638 SLQEQVVT
+638 SLQNQDVT

-752 AVAGIVDVNRD
+752 AVAGIVDVNREN
-763 ALLSNL
+763 LLNNL

-774 VPVDTLKTAPFECKE
+774 ITAEVLKAVPVDANDKP
-789 EDVETFGI
+789 VETFGI
-797 YAGGDS
+797 YAGGSS
-803 YLFINSADVEGLAK
+803 YLLINSADVEGLAK

-857 DNNIAET
+857 DNNISET

-875 STASQTGG
+875 STGVMTGG

-898 SATLGLYLGGKDV
+898 SATLGLYLGGEDK
-911 DIALTDA
+911 DIALNDA
-918 NMVLADGLNG
+918 NMKKLENDLSG
-928 KYVKV
+928 KYVRVEENGTVKFV
-933 DGAYE
+933 

-943 THKDATE
+943 THKDIKD
-950 TYNYSGSAKGGTV
+950 TYNYTGSAKGGTV

-976 VYNAKTASATASA
+976 VYDAKTSNATASA

-1005 FGLAITPDENKPTSP
+1005 FGLATTPDENKPTSP

-1043 STDYKAHSGESCLI
+1043 STKYKAHSGESCLI

-1137 PSSDTKIDKYGD
+1137 PSSDTKIDKYGE

-1175 FDDVLI
+1175 FDDILI

-1189 DFDKLVDDFK
+1189 VFDKHVDDFK
-1199 AEPANAG
+1199 TANAG
-1206 LTVNTVKYSAID
+1206 AKVNTVKYSAID
-1218 KEEETTPDKEPDKEN
+1218 KEEETTPDKEPGKED
-1233 NKDSGKNF
+1233 NKNSGKNF

-1249 AFGAIVIIAVAA
+1249 AFGAIVVIAVAA

>member
-1 MYYNAICIFYFYR
+1 
-14 TQRAHSTHYTGVEMN
+14 MN

-45 IVSVVLLAACNKND
+45 IVSVVLLAACNKKTD
-59 DNKGSTEDNTSAS
+59 DNKTTDNTSAS

-136 KFDANRLTDEED
+136 KFDAKRLTGEED

-169 MYRSSEFSAAANTK
+169 MYRSSEFSVAANTK

-188 DVRTANLDGGEKK
+188 DVRTANLNGGKKK

-226 DAITVGEWTTYSF
+226 DAVTVGEWTTYSF

-281 VKDDTVLPAGENVK
+281 VKDDTVLPTENVK

-325 TNSNYGLVNKVDAKD
+325 TNSNYGLVNEVDAKD
-340 GKITLVGEYKID
+340 GKITLVNEYAVD
-352 ADALKD
+352 AAAVKG
-358 HDKDHGNV
+358 HGSV

-371 VAEARMGFYTT
+371 VADARMGFYTT

-395 TVSLNTD
+395 TVSLNTK
-402 YIESGSAYL
+402 YVENGKAYL
-411 ALGKSKDLSDNTVIE
+411 ALGKNKDLSDNTVIE
-426 IGKDAANPGWKEHV
+426 IGQKDSENNGWNEYT

-489 YVTDNRFKPT
+489 YVTNNRFKAA

-505 AFVNKS
+505 AFANKS

-519 VTITGDGEEFSV
+519 VTITGDGEEFSA
-531 DDKTPYVSS
+531 DDKTPYESTA
-540 NFSERNRKFTSA
+540 FSTNNRKFTSA
-552 KATIAKFQTKATL
+552 KATLAKFQTKATL

-596 KDTNSAVKAI
+596 KDVNSAAKAI

-638 SLQEQVVT
+638 SLQNQDVT

-752 AVAGIVDVNRD
+752 AVAGIVDVNREN
-763 ALLSNL
+763 LLNNL

-774 VPVDTLKTAPFECKE
+774 ITAEVLKAVPVKCDAD
-789 EDVETFGI
+789 DVETFGI
-797 YAGGDS
+797 YAGGSS
-803 YLFINSADVEGLAK
+803 YLLINSADVEGLAK

-839 SVMVKVMGD
+839 SVMVKVINGQ
-848 SKASVYLMT
+848 ASVYLMT
-857 DNNIAET
+857 DNNISET

-869 FENIEA
+869 FENIVEA

-898 SATLGLYLGGKDV
+898 SATLGLYLGGEDKDIV
-911 DIALTDA
+911 LTDA
-918 NMVLADGLNG
+918 NMTKLENDLSG
-928 KYVKV
+928 KYVREV
-933 DGAYE
+933 AEDGTVTFV

-943 THKDATE
+943 THKDVKD
-950 TYNYSGSAKGGTV
+950 TYNYNGSAKGGTV

-1005 FGLAITPDENKPTSP
+1005 FGLATTPDENKPTSP

-1043 STDYKAHSGESCLI
+1043 STEYKAHSGDSCLI

-1064 GASYYA
+1064 TAL
-1070 SDAKT
+1070 
-1075 LTKDGFYKISVWA
+1075 LTQA
-1088 KLSEGH
+1088 M
-1094 TGKAYITLVATN
+1094 
-1106 YGENSKYVD
+1106 
-1115 YASQTIE
+1115 
-1122 VDSTDWKEYVFFIKA
+1122 
-1137 PSSDTKIDKYGD
+1137 
-1149 NAKDLS
+1149 
-1155 LKIRLG
+1155 
-1161 FGESAD
+1161 
-1167 NKASGYVL
+1167 
-1175 FDDVLI
+1175 
-1181 EKLDVKAD
+1181 
-1189 DFDKLVDDFK
+1189 
-1199 AEPANAG
+1199 
-1206 LTVNTVKYSAID
+1206 
-1218 KEEETTPDKEPDKEN
+1218 
-1233 NKDSGKNF
+1233 
-1241 NWVIFTSV
+1241 
-1249 AFGAIVIIAVAA
+1249 
-1261 FFIKKYLPKHKE
+1261 
-1273 GKQQVDKKKTSKKK
+1273 
-1287 EDDYKNLND
+1287 

>member
-1 MYYNAICIFYFYR
+1 
-14 TQRAHSTHYTGVEMN
+14 MN

-45 IVSVVLLAACNKND
+45 IVSVVLLAACNKKTD
-59 DNKGSTEDNTSAS
+59 DNKTPDNTSAS

-136 KFDANRLTDEED
+136 KFDAKRLTGEED

-169 MYRSSEFSAAANTK
+169 MYRSSEFSVAANTK

-188 DVRTANLDGGEKK
+188 DVRTANLNGGEKK

-226 DAITVGEWTTYSF
+226 DAVTVGEWTTYSF

-281 VKDDTVLPAGENVK
+281 VKDDTVLPTENVK

-325 TNSNYGLVNKVDAKD
+325 TNSNYGLVNEVDAKD
-340 GKITLVGEYKID
+340 GKITLVNEYTVD
-352 ADALKD
+352 AAAVKG
-358 HDKDHGNV
+358 HGSV

-371 VAEARMGFYTT
+371 VADARMGFYTT

-395 TVSLNTD
+395 TVSLNTK
-402 YIESGSAYL
+402 YVENGKAYL

-426 IGKDAANPGWKEHV
+426 IAQKDSENNGWNEYT

-489 YVTDNRFKPT
+489 YVTDNRFKAA

-505 AFVNKS
+505 AFANKS

-519 VTITGDGEEFSV
+519 VTITGDGEEFSA
-531 DDKTPYVSS
+531 DDKTPYESTA
-540 NFSERNRKFTSA
+540 FSTNNRKFTSA
-552 KATIAKFQTKATL
+552 KATLAKFQTKATL

-596 KDTNSAVKAI
+596 KDVNSAAKAI

-638 SLQEQVVT
+638 SLQNQDVT

-752 AVAGIVDVNRD
+752 AVAGIVDVNREN
-763 ALLSNL
+763 LLNNL

-774 VPVDTLKTAPFECKE
+774 ITAEVLKAVPVDADDKP
-789 EDVETFGI
+789 VETFGI
-797 YAGGDS
+797 YAGGNS
-803 YLFINSADVEGLAK
+803 YLLINSADVEGLAK

-839 SVMVKVMGD
+839 SVMVKVINGQ
-848 SKASVYLMT
+848 ASVYLMT

-928 KYVKV
+928 KYVKK
-933 DGAYE
+933 AANEYE

-950 TYNYSGSAKGGTV
+950 TYNYKDSAKGGTV

-1005 FGLAITPDENKPTSP
+1005 FGLATTPDENKPTSP

-1043 STDYKAHSGESCLI
+1043 STEYKAHSGESCLI

-1122 VDSTDWKEYVFFIKA
+1122 VNSTDWKEYVFFIKA

-1189 DFDKLVDDFK
+1189 DFDKHVSDFK
-1199 AEPANAG
+1199 AANAG

-1218 KEEETTPDKEPDKEN
+1218 KEEETTPDKEPDKEDS
-1233 NKDSGKNF
+1233 KDSGKNF

-1249 AFGAIVIIAVAA
+1249 AFGAIVVIAVAA
-1261 FFIKKYLPKHKE
+1261 FFIKKYLPKHRE